1 MYSEW
6 ASLFPIISENINNA
20 QTQSVLGKFST
31 VGGRDVAA
39 VVIKQLANTLGI
51 TNNAEPSNL
60 YTDQEVQWCMDV
72 ICHGLSLPLSEHD
85 IIKDGVNIYCEWIS
99 AVLPQTKVSVP
110 KPIKDD
116 PNTYVRRIIKHLY
129 NLFVPRPG
137 EVWPFIYQEDL
148 GTDTIN
154 RQAVLCH
161 RVLRT
166 LQDTAQNSQ
175 ILTVETWETLLLF
188 LLAINE
194 ILLAP
199 PIVKDDVGDQLCE
212 RVLSVLFEV
221 WLLAC
226 SRCFPSPSLWKT
238 FQESCAAW
246 RHRMALVEQWNRVNL
261 VLTAKLLE
269 FTYGPAFPEMK
280 IAEEDAHLV
289 PAGMTNDGIAQAWI
303 RFLKILGAPTDLCS
317 PQVISCTPQFIQA
330 VLVNVDGIDPQHHP
344 CLLNLPQIFLKTMK
358 GIAGLVDAF
367 LGIAQYRSGD
377 CGHLESAN
385 QLNSPSTGGGAGILS
400 GPNGGSLI
408 SFRHSGG
415 EIKTSAFRASGGL
428 GGLGLGAALGVVGS
442 SSNSN
447 IGLTGSAIGNN
458 GGGGGGGGGGSSCS
472 TGSCSIGTGGG
483 SIGTGMN
490 TTGGGGSNNSIGFSY
505 DTGSAAT
512 QADISG
518 FGNGK
523 AKELLLADACAA
535 TNSATPPLQRRL
547 AKSFSVAP
555 SLSSAHAVMSMAQ
568 AKGFTKGSFS
578 GLTSSRSSTGNPSA
592 AAPSSSLQSTGFS
605 SMLSLCQENRYPLA
619 TNRPRCNSILHL
631 FGEWLFD
638 AAHIGGETWMQ
649 NTKKR
654 AAEAKRRPSS
664 MIMDNRKGSLSQ
676 PPSLSEVNDVA
687 PGLTIDKYESG
698 KAEALG
704 ALCRIF
710 CAKKTGEE
718 ILPVYLARFYMAL
731 HQGLK
736 TNDNR
741 ECMET
746 LASILYNSSD
756 LFRIDLEGI
765 QVLLPSFI
773 GALELILPEK
783 ELKMRSHNVLINKIE
798 LRRAAINI
806 LLSLLALPLHFQA
819 LPIRDLMGGPNDRSI
834 TFIHLKP
841 RLINVLMNA
850 LQVETDPQNTHMLL
864 GGLHLCVQDSVTF
877 EEMENGPEALHV
889 MHPTADTS
897 NLLSSA
903 CSEKSA
909 YSMNS
914 ANSSIGGLSTAT
926 LSNEPS
932 SLPAFDDF
940 TSDIIHELELSS
952 SAIYDSAHALFVR
965 ATYLVCHRLISS
977 WKTDL
982 NVSLAALEL
991 LSGLAAMR
999 VKDSDALECK
1009 RAVKWICDYICYQCS
1024 RPPPA
1029 HVKDLHSTIVAAFQ
1043 CTSAWLMNHPYLL
1056 QDKECLTIVLE
1067 VVELGISGSKSI
1079 GKPGEPVK
1087 YKGEKELKPASMRVR
1102 DAAENMLTMILE
1114 QIDYFPN
1121 ECGKQSLSSLL
1132 DEVVLAKHSNTSGE
1146 NVGELP
1152 QEQAIKKFKYFVT
1165 ENSTVLA
1172 LFEEPLGNDQDP
1184 QPTVTILIRGPFGR
1198 HAWTMQLRH
1207 LSRSKSGTKYHAPNP
1222 GRPVPMNDIMMR
1234 QEVEYKYFP
1243 DSVERIPPCIVDYSI
1258 PTLDSAEQKMGNQST
1273 KELGRL
1279 LEDQLV
1285 YEKLSW
1291 AETECSVDGLGHAQE
1306 ASPPSV
1312 CHEFQAARLFLSHFG
1327 FLTIG
1332 QNNVGGPKM
1341 DGSAPLLTTLDTSKA
1356 EFCQD
1361 LKMLDK
1367 MSPRSCDTIHVFYVR
1382 AGQTTEA
1389 EIIGNMDPENL
1400 ASIDR
1405 HFWKILYTIGSPVT
1419 VQEHAGW
1426 TGFIGSSWKIPRDAS
1441 ASRSNEPSNASRSNV
1456 APEEWQLNGEK
1467 KVLYWADISS
1477 EMAIV
1482 VPSRNNKI
1490 DVCLEETVDGANG
1503 GPSTTYERS
1512 VSEIQPRSSSVSSNQ
1527 SRQYSLD
1534 SESTRFGSMSKSA
1547 DPIPPVRR
1555 RTGASK
1561 PNTLYT
1567 APTAKILLVW
1577 LESYED
1583 HLTFPI
1589 DDLLHYTRAGYS
1601 AQHGPIASING
1612 GECFIIYLH
1621 ALSSSLLRVKLQGP
1635 VGRMNFAIPLIDGMV
1650 VSKRVIGSLI
1660 RQTACNMAKR
1670 KRLDND
1676 SYQPPHV
1683 RRRIKIQ
1690 EMMQK
1695 YKKDLTEPEMLAD
1708 LFKPTI

>member
-6 ASLFPIISENINNA
+6 ASLVPTITENITNA
-20 QTQSVLGKFST
+20 QSQSVLGKFGI

-39 VVIKQLANTLGI
+39 VVVKQLAGNLGI
-51 TNNAEPSNL
+51 TNAAEPSTL
-60 YTDQEVQWCMDV
+60 VADQEVQWCMDV
-72 ICHGLSLPLSEHD
+72 ICHGLSLPLAEHD
-85 IIKDGVNIYCEWIS
+85 IIKDCVNIYCEWLT
-99 AVLPQTKVSVP
+99 ALLPNPKISVP
-110 KPIKDD
+110 KPICDD
-116 PNTYVRRIIKHLY
+116 PNTYVRKIIKHLY

-137 EVWPFIYQEDL
+137 EGFELISFYFPHALPDWPFIYQEDL

-154 RQAVLCH
+154 RQAVFCH

-175 ILTVETWETLLLF
+175 ILTVETWESLLLF

-246 RHRMALVEQWNRVNL
+246 RHRIALVEQWNRVNL

-280 IAEEDAHLV
+280 IMDEDSNLI
-289 PAGMTNDGIAQAWI
+289 PPGMTNDGIAQSWI
-303 RFLKILGAPTDLCS
+303 RFLKILGAPTDLCC
-317 PQVISCTPQFIQA
+317 PQVISRTPQFIQA
-330 VLVNVDGIDPQHHP
+330 VLLNADGVEPHYHP
-344 CLLNLPQIFLKTMK
+344 CLLQLPQIFLKTMK

-367 LGIAQYRSGD
+367 LG
-377 CGHLESAN
+377 
-385 QLNSPSTGGGAGILS
+385 
-400 GPNGGSLI
+400 
-408 SFRHSGG
+408 
-415 EIKTSAFRASGGL
+415 
-428 GGLGLGAALGVVGS
+428 
-442 SSNSN
+442 
-447 IGLTGSAIGNN
+447 LT
-458 GGGGGGGGGGSSCS
+458 
-472 TGSCSIGTGGG
+472 
-483 SIGTGMN
+483 
-490 TTGGGGSNNSIGFSY
+490 
-505 DTGSAAT
+505 
-512 QADISG
+512 
-518 FGNGK
+518 
-523 AKELLLADACAA
+523 
-535 TNSATPPLQRRL
+535 
-547 AKSFSVAP
+547 KS
-555 SLSSAHAVMSMAQ
+555 
-568 AKGFTKGSFS
+568 SFS
-578 GLTSSRSSTGNPSA
+578 GLTSSRSSANQANSIPQSA
-592 AAPSSSLQSTGFS
+592 SLPASNFS

-619 TNRPRCNSILHL
+619 ANRPRCNSILHL

-638 AAHIGGETWMQ
+638 AAHIGGETWIQ
-649 NTKKR
+649 NMKKK

-676 PPSLSEVNDVA
+676 PPSLSEMSDVP

-698 KAEALG
+698 KAEAVG

-731 HQGLK
+731 QQGLK
-736 TNDNR
+736 LNDSK
-741 ECMET
+741 ECEET

-773 GALELILPEK
+773 AALELILPEK
-783 ELKMRSHNVLINKIE
+783 ELRMKSNVIVNKTE
-798 LRRAAINI
+798 LRRAAINV
-806 LLSLLALPLHFQA
+806 LLSILALPLHFQT
-819 LPIRDLMGGPNDRSI
+819 LPIRDITAGPADKMI
-834 TFIHLKP
+834 TFVQLKP
-841 RLINVLMNA
+841 RMINVLMNA
-850 LQVETDPQNTHMLL
+850 LQVENDPQNTHMLL
-864 GGLHLCVQDSVTF
+864 GGLHLCVQDSGTF
-877 EEMENGPEALHV
+877 EEMELGPDVLH
-889 MHPTADTS
+889 TS
-897 NLLSSA
+897 QQSNDANLLSSA
-903 CSEKSA
+903 CSEKST
-909 YSMNS
+909 YSINS
-914 ANSSIGGLSTAT
+914 ANSSIGGNSTAT

-940 TSDIIHELELSS
+940 SSDIFHDLELSS
-952 SAIYDSAHALFVR
+952 SAVYDSGHALFVR

-991 LSGLAAMR
+991 LSGLAAMHI
-999 VKDSDALECK
+999 KDSDALECK

-1029 HVKDLHSTIVAAFQ
+1029 HSKDLHSTIVAAFQ
-1043 CTSAWLMNHPYLL
+1043 CTSSWLMHHPYLL
-1056 QDKECLTIVLE
+1056 QDKECLTTVLE
-1067 VVELGISGSKSI
+1067 VVELGISGSKSV

-1087 YKGEKELKPASMRVR
+1087 HKDEKELKPASMRVR
-1102 DAAENMLTMILE
+1102 DAAENLLTLILE

-1132 DEVVLAKHSNTSGE
+1132 DEVVLAKHSNTNGE
-1146 NVGELP
+1146 ETSEIN
-1152 QEQAIKKFKYFVT
+1152 QEQAIRKFKYFVT
-1165 ENSTVLA
+1165 ENSTILA

-1222 GRPVPMNDIMMR
+1222 GRPVPMNDIMIR

-1243 DSVERIPPCIVDYSI
+1243 DSVDRIPPCVVDYSI
-1258 PTLDSAEQKMGNQST
+1258 PTLDTTEQKIGNQST
-1273 KELGRL
+1273 KHLSRL

-1291 AETECSVDGLGHAQE
+1291 AQTECSVDGLGHAQE
-1306 ASPPSV
+1306 ATAPNV
-1312 CHEFQAARLFLSHFG
+1312 CHEFQAARLFLAHFG
-1327 FLTIG
+1327 FLSIG
-1332 QNNVGGPKM
+1332 QNNAGQK
-1341 DGSAPLLTTLDTSKA
+1341 LLTALDTSKS
-1356 EFCQD
+1356 EFSHD
-1361 LKMLDK
+1361 LTMLDK
-1367 MSPRSCDTIHVFYVR
+1367 MSPRTCDTIHVFYVK
-1382 AGQTTEA
+1382 AGQSSEA
-1389 EIIGNMDPENL
+1389 DIIGNMDPENI
-1400 ASIDR
+1400 ASIDV
-1405 HFWKILYTIGSPVT
+1405 HFWNVLYTLGWPVN
-1419 VQEHAGW
+1419 VEEHAGW
-1426 TGFIGSSWKIPRDAS
+1426 TGFINSSWKIPKDNKDQRKAHTFNS
-1441 ASRSNEPSNASRSNV
+1441 SNV
-1456 APEEWQLNGEK
+1456 EDLQLNGEK
-1467 KVLYWADISS
+1467 KVLYWADVAS
-1477 EMAIV
+1477 EIAIV
-1482 VPSRNNKI
+1482 VPNRTNKSE
-1490 DVCLEETVDGANG
+1490 VYLEDSTDGN
-1503 GPSTTYERS
+1503 PMTTYERS
-1512 VSEIQPRSSSVSSNQ
+1512 VSEIQASKAASSK

-1534 SESTRFGSMSKSA
+1534 NEPARLGSMSSKSA

-1561 PNTLYT
+1561 PTTLYT

-1589 DDLLHYTRAGYS
+1589 DDLLHYTRAGYTT
-1601 AQHGPIASING
+1601 AHGPIAPLNSN
-1612 GECFIIYLH
+1612 ECHIIFLH
-1621 ALSSSLLRVKLQGP
+1621 ALNSGLLRVKLHGP
-1635 VGRMNFAIPLIDGMV
+1635 TGRMNFAIPLIDGMV

-1660 RQTACNMAKR
+1660 RQTAYNMAKR
-1670 KRLDND
+1670 RRLDND

-1683 RRRIKIQ
+1683 RRRIKVQ

-1695 YKKDLTEPEMLAD
+1695 YKKDMTEPELLAD
-1708 LFKPTI
+1708 LFKASI

>member
-6 ASLFPIISENINNA
+6 ASLVPTITENITNA
-20 QTQSVLGKFST
+20 QSQSVLGKFGI

-39 VVIKQLANTLGI
+39 VVVKQLAGNLGI
-51 TNNAEPSNL
+51 TNAAEPSTL
-60 YTDQEVQWCMDV
+60 VADQEVQWCMDV

-85 IIKDGVNIYCEWIS
+85 IIKDCVNIYCEWLTALLANPKI
-99 AVLPQTKVSVP
+99 SVP
-110 KPIKDD
+110 KPICDD

-137 EVWPFIYQEDL
+137 EDWPFVYQEDL

-154 RQAVLCH
+154 RQAVFCH

-175 ILTVETWETLLLF
+175 ILTVETWEALLLF

-238 FQESCAAW
+238 FQESCAGW
-246 RHRMALVEQWNRVNL
+246 RHRIALVEQWNRVNL

-280 IAEEDAHLV
+280 IIEEDSNLIPV
-289 PAGMTNDGIAQAWI
+289 GMTNDGIAQSWI
-303 RFLKILGAPTDLCS
+303 RFLKILGAPTDLCC
-317 PQVISCTPQFIQA
+317 PQVVSRTSQFIQA
-330 VLVNVDGIDPQHHP
+330 VLLNADGIEPHYHP
-344 CLLNLPQIFLKTMK
+344 CLLQLPQIFLKTMK

-367 LGIAQYRSGD
+367 LGIAQYRQD
-377 CGHLESAN
+377 DANILEHIN
-385 QLNSPSTGGGAGILS
+385 QLHFYSASGGGG
-400 GPNGGSLI
+400 GGGGNTTPNI
-408 SFRHSGG
+408 NFRHSGG
-415 EIKTSAFRASGGL
+415 EIKQSPSIRASGGL
-428 GGLGLGAALGVVGS
+428 GGLGLGAALGVA
-442 SSNSN
+442 
-447 IGLTGSAIGNN
+447 GSATCTHT
-458 GGGGGGGGGGSSCS
+458 SV
-472 TGSCSIGTGGG
+472 
-483 SIGTGMN
+483 
-490 TTGGGGSNNSIGFSY
+490 GGGSNNHSTSQTDGNTSSGNVGVSVISNFMSSVSH
-505 DTGSAAT
+505 DGS
-512 QADISG
+512 QFGGVGSG
-518 FGNGK
+518 DG
-523 AKELLLADACAA
+523 AP
-535 TNSATPPLQRRL
+535 NSPTPPLQRRL

-555 SLSSAHAVMSMAQ
+555 SISAHAVISMAHS
-568 AKGFTKGSFS
+568 KGLTKSSFS
-578 GLTSSRSSTGNPSA
+578 GLTSSRTLANQGNLIPQSA
-592 AAPSSSLQSTGFS
+592 SLPSSNFS

-638 AAHIGGETWMQ
+638 AAHIGGETWIQ
-649 NTKKR
+649 NMKKKSV
-654 AAEAKRRPSS
+654 EAKRRPSS

-676 PPSLSEVNDVA
+676 PPSLSEMSDVP

-698 KAEALG
+698 KAEAVG

-731 HQGLK
+731 QQGLK
-736 TNDNR
+736 LNDTK
-741 ECMET
+741 ECEET
-746 LASILYNSSD
+746 LASVLYNSSD

-773 GALELILPEK
+773 AALELILPEK
-783 ELKMRSHNVLINKIE
+783 ELRMKSSVIVNKTE
-798 LRRAAINI
+798 LRRAAINV
-806 LLSLLALPLHFQA
+806 LLSMLALPLHFQT
-819 LPIRDLMGGPNDRSI
+819 LPIRDIIAGPADKMI
-834 TFIHLKP
+834 TFIQLKP
-841 RLINVLMNA
+841 RLINILMNA
-850 LQVETDPQNTHMLL
+850 LQVENDPQNTHMLL
-864 GGLHLCVQDSVTF
+864 GGLHLCVQDSGSF
-877 EEMENGPEALHV
+877 EEMELGPDVLH
-889 MHPTADTS
+889 TS
-897 NLLSSA
+897 QHSNDANLLSS
-903 CSEKSA
+903 
-909 YSMNS
+909 
-914 ANSSIGGLSTAT
+914 
-926 LSNEPS
+926 
-932 SLPAFDDF
+932 
-940 TSDIIHELELSS
+940 
-952 SAIYDSAHALFVR
+952 DSGHALFVR

-991 LSGLAAMR
+991 LSGLAAMHI
-999 VKDSDALECK
+999 KDSDALECK

-1029 HVKDLHSTIVAAFQ
+1029 HSKDLHSTIVAAFQ
-1043 CTSAWLMNHPYLL
+1043 CTSTWLMYHPYLL
-1056 QDKECLTIVLE
+1056 QDKECLTTVLE
-1067 VVELGISGSKSI
+1067 VVELGISGSKSV

-1087 YKGEKELKPASMRVR
+1087 HKDEKELKPASMRVR
-1102 DAAENMLTMILE
+1102 DAAENLLTLILE

-1132 DEVVLAKHSNTSGE
+1132 DEVVLAKHSNTNEEDTSE
-1146 NVGELP
+1146 IN
-1152 QEQAIKKFKYFVT
+1152 QEQAIRKFKYFVT
-1165 ENSTVLA
+1165 ENSTILA

-1222 GRPVPMNDIMMR
+1222 GRPVPMNDIMIR

-1243 DSVERIPPCIVDYSI
+1243 DSVDRIQPCVVDYSI
-1258 PTLDSAEQKMGNQST
+1258 PTLDTTEQKIGNQST
-1273 KELGRL
+1273 KHLARL

-1291 AETECSVDGLGHAQE
+1291 AQTECSVDGLGHAQE
-1306 ASPPSV
+1306 ATAPNV
-1312 CHEFQAARLFLSHFG
+1312 CHEFQAARLFLAHFG
-1327 FLTIG
+1327 FLSIG
-1332 QNNVGGPKM
+1332 QNINGQK
-1341 DGSAPLLTTLDTSKA
+1341 LLTALDTSKP
-1356 EFCQD
+1356 EFCHD
-1361 LKMLDK
+1361 LKMLDT
-1367 MSPRSCDTIHVFYVR
+1367 MSPRTCDTIHVFYVK
-1382 AGQTTEA
+1382 AGQSSESD
-1389 EIIGNMDPENL
+1389 IIGNMDPENL
-1400 ASIDR
+1400 ANIDV
-1405 HFWKILYTIGSPVT
+1405 HFLNVLYTLGWSVN
-1419 VQEHAGW
+1419 VEEHAGW
-1426 TGFIGSSWKIPRDAS
+1426 TGFISSSWKIPKDYKDQRKS
-1441 ASRSNEPSNASRSNV
+1441 QSFNTSNV
-1456 APEEWQLNGEK
+1456 EDLQLNGEK
-1467 KVLYWADISS
+1467 KVLYWADVAS
-1477 EMAIV
+1477 EIAIV
-1482 VPSRNNKI
+1482 VPNRSNKSE
-1490 DVCLEETVDGANG
+1490 VYLEDTTDGN
-1503 GPSTTYERS
+1503 PTTTYERS
-1512 VSEIQPRSSSVSSNQ
+1512 VSEIQTSKAASSK
-1527 SRQYSLD
+1527 SRQFSLD
-1534 SESTRFGSMSKSA
+1534 NEPARLGSMSSRSA

-1561 PNTLYT
+1561 PTTLYT

-1601 AQHGPIASING
+1601 TVQGPVAPINSN
-1612 GECFIIYLH
+1612 ECHIIFLH
-1621 ALSSSLLRVKLQGP
+1621 ALNSGLLRVKLHGP
-1635 VGRMNFAIPLIDGMV
+1635 IGRMNFAIPLIDGMV

-1660 RQTACNMAKR
+1660 RQTAYNMAKR
-1670 KRLDND
+1670 RRLDND

-1683 RRRIKIQ
+1683 RRRIKVQ

-1695 YKKDLTEPEMLAD
+1695 YKKDMTEPELLAD
-1708 LFKPTI
+1708 LFKPSI

>member
-6 ASLFPIISENINNA
+6 ASLVPIISENINNA
-20 QTQSVLGKFST
+20 QTQSVLGKFSI

-39 VVIKQLANTLGI
+39 VVIKQLASSLGI

-60 YTDQEVQWCMDV
+60 HTDQEVQWCMDV

-99 AVLPQTKVSVP
+99 AVLPQAKISVP
-110 KPIKDD
+110 QPIIDD
-116 PNTYVRRIIKHLY
+116 PNTYVRKIIKHLY

-137 EVWPFIYQEDL
+137 EVWPFIYQEEL

-175 ILTVETWETLLLF
+175 MLTVETWEALLLF
-188 LLAINE
+188 MLAINE

-221 WLLAC
+221 WLLSC

-246 RHRMALVEQWNRVNL
+246 RHRIALVEQWNRVNL

-289 PAGMTNDGIAQAWI
+289 PSGMTNDGIAQTWI
-303 RFLKILGAPTDLCS
+303 RFLKILGAPTDLCC
-317 PQVISCTPQFIQA
+317 PQVISRTPQFIQA
-330 VLVNVDGIDPQHHP
+330 VLVNAEGIEPQHHP

-367 LGIAQYRSGD
+367 LGIAQFRMNEGGTYNI
-377 CGHLESAN
+377 N
-385 QLNSPSTGGGAGILS
+385 QLYFPGTGGGSHINTAS
-400 GPNGGSLI
+400 GSVIN
-408 SFRHSGG
+408 FRHSGG
-415 EIKTSAFRASGGL
+415 DIKSSALRASGGL
-428 GGLGLGAALGVVGS
+428 GGLGLGAALGVVG
-442 SSNSN
+442 
-447 IGLTGSAIGNN
+447 TGSITGAGSLGSTIGNSFN
-458 GGGGGGGGGGSSCS
+458 GS
-472 TGSCSIGTGGG
+472 TGGG
-483 SIGTGMN
+483 N
-490 TTGGGGSNNSIGFSY
+490 VGGAINHLNNLGSNSAVTSSPSLGNSNGGNANLGFGFSY
-505 DTGSAAT
+505 DVNGTIAAN
-512 QADISG
+512 Q
-518 FGNGK
+518 GNGYGTSK
-523 AKELLLADACAA
+523 LSLFIADPNGS
-535 TNSATPPLQRRL
+535 TNSPTPPLQRRL

-555 SLSSAHAVMSMAQ
+555 SLPSAHAVISMAQ
-568 AKGFTKGSFS
+568 AKGFTKASFS
-578 GLTSSRSSTGNPSA
+578 GLTSSRSVSNQTNNTLQSA
-592 AAPSSSLQSTGFS
+592 SLPSTGFS
-605 SMLSLCQENRYPLA
+605 SMLSLCQENKFPLA
-619 TNRPRCNSILHL
+619 ANRPRCNSILHL

-638 AAHIGGETWMQ
+638 AAHIGGETWIQ

-783 ELKMRSHNVLINKIE
+783 DLKMRTQNVFINKTE

-806 LLSLLALPLHFQA
+806 LLSILALPLHFQS

-841 RLINVLMNA
+841 RLINILMNA
-850 LQVETDPQNTHMLL
+850 LQVETDSHNAHMLL

-877 EEMENGPEALHV
+877 EDMENGSAETLNSLHATV
-889 MHPTADTS
+889 EVS

-914 ANSSIGGLSTAT
+914 ANSSIGGHSTAT

-940 TSDIIHELELSS
+940 SSDIIHELELSS

-991 LSGLAAMR
+991 LSGLAGMH
-999 VKDSDALECK
+999 VKDSDTLECK

-1029 HVKDLHSTIVAAFQ
+1029 HVKDLHSMIVAAFQ

-1056 QDKECLTIVLE
+1056 QDKECLTTVLE
-1067 VVELGISGSKSI
+1067 VVELGISGSKSA
-1079 GKPGEPVK
+1079 GKPGEPLK
-1087 YKGEKELKPASMRVR
+1087 FKDEKELKPASMRVR

-1146 NVGELP
+1146 YVGELS

-1234 QEVEYKYFP
+1234 QEVEYKCFP

-1258 PTLDSAEQKMGNQST
+1258 PTLDSAEQKIGNRST
-1273 KELGRL
+1273 KQLGRL
-1279 LEDQLV
+1279 VEQQV
-1285 YEKLSW
+1285 GYEKLSW

-1312 CHEFQAARLFLSHFG
+1312 CHEFHAARLFLSHFG

-1332 QNNVGGPKM
+1332 QNNTGGQKL
-1341 DGSAPLLTTLDTSKA
+1341 DGTTPLLTTLDTSKPD
-1356 EFCQD
+1356 FCLD
-1361 LKMLDK
+1361 LKLLDK
-1367 MSPRSCDTIHVFYVR
+1367 MSPRTCDTIHVFYVK
-1382 AGQTTEA
+1382 ASQTTET

-1400 ASIDR
+1400 SSIDP
-1405 HFWKILYTIGSPVT
+1405 HFWKMLYTIGWPVII
-1419 VQEHAGW
+1419 QEHAGW
-1426 TGFIGSSWKIPRDAS
+1426 TGFIGSSWKIPRDSNSCPQQSYAKNDAS
-1441 ASRSNEPSNASRSNV
+1441 
-1456 APEEWQLNGEK
+1456 EEWQLNGEN
-1467 KVLYWADISS
+1467 KVLYWADVSS
-1477 EMAIV
+1477 EIAIV
-1482 VPSRNNKI
+1482 VPNRSNKVDVFIEDTNEANN
-1490 DVCLEETVDGANG
+1490 C
-1503 GPSTTYERS
+1503 PSTTYERS

-1534 SESTRFGSMSKSA
+1534 SETSRFGSMSKSA

-1561 PNTLYT
+1561 PSSLYT

-1577 LESYED
+1577 LESFED

-1601 AQHGPIASING
+1601 TQHGPISAISSN
-1612 GECFIIYLH
+1612 ECFIIYLH

-1635 VGRMNFAIPLIDGMV
+1635 AGRMNFAIPLIDGMV

-1690 EMMQK
+1690 EIMQK

-1708 LFKPTI
+1708 LFRPSM

>member
-6 ASLFPIISENINNA
+6 ASLVPTITENITNA
-20 QTQSVLGKFST
+20 QSQSVLGKFGIA
-31 VGGRDVAA
+31 GGRDVAA
-39 VVIKQLANTLGI
+39 VVVKQLAGNLGI
-51 TNNAEPSNL
+51 TNAAEPSTL
-60 YTDQEVQWCMDV
+60 VADQEVQWCMDV
-72 ICHGLSLPLSEHD
+72 ICHGLSLPLAEHD
-85 IIKDGVNIYCEWIS
+85 IIKDCVNIYCEWLT
-99 AVLPQTKVSVP
+99 ALLPNPKISVP
-110 KPIKDD
+110 KPICDD

-137 EVWPFIYQEDL
+137 EGSELISFYFPHALPDWPFIYQEDL

-154 RQAVLCH
+154 RQAVFCH

-175 ILTVETWETLLLF
+175 ILTVETWEALLLF

-246 RHRMALVEQWNRVNL
+246 RHRIALVEQWNRVNL

-280 IAEEDAHLV
+280 IMDEDSNLI
-289 PAGMTNDGIAQAWI
+289 PPGMTNDGIAQSWI
-303 RFLKILGAPTDLCS
+303 RFLKILGAPTDLCC
-317 PQVISCTPQFIQA
+317 PQVISRTPQFIQA
-330 VLVNVDGIDPQHHP
+330 VLLNADGVEPHYHP
-344 CLLNLPQIFLKTMK
+344 CLLQLPQIFLKTMK

-367 LGIAQYRSGD
+367 LG
-377 CGHLESAN
+377 
-385 QLNSPSTGGGAGILS
+385 
-400 GPNGGSLI
+400 
-408 SFRHSGG
+408 
-415 EIKTSAFRASGGL
+415 
-428 GGLGLGAALGVVGS
+428 
-442 SSNSN
+442 
-447 IGLTGSAIGNN
+447 LT
-458 GGGGGGGGGGSSCS
+458 
-472 TGSCSIGTGGG
+472 
-483 SIGTGMN
+483 
-490 TTGGGGSNNSIGFSY
+490 
-505 DTGSAAT
+505 
-512 QADISG
+512 
-518 FGNGK
+518 
-523 AKELLLADACAA
+523 
-535 TNSATPPLQRRL
+535 
-547 AKSFSVAP
+547 KS
-555 SLSSAHAVMSMAQ
+555 
-568 AKGFTKGSFS
+568 SFS
-578 GLTSSRSSTGNPSA
+578 GLTSSRSSANQASSIPQSTSL
-592 AAPSSSLQSTGFS
+592 PSSNFS

-619 TNRPRCNSILHL
+619 ANRPRCNSILHL

-638 AAHIGGETWMQ
+638 AAHIGGETWIQ
-649 NTKKR
+649 NMKKK

-676 PPSLSEVNDVA
+676 PPSLSEMSDVP

-698 KAEALG
+698 KAEAVG

-731 HQGLK
+731 QQGLK
-736 TNDNR
+736 LNDSK
-741 ECMET
+741 ECEET

-773 GALELILPEK
+773 AALELILPEK
-783 ELKMRSHNVLINKIE
+783 ELRMKSNVIVNKTE
-798 LRRAAINI
+798 LRRAAINV
-806 LLSLLALPLHFQA
+806 LLSILALPLHFQT
-819 LPIRDLMGGPNDRSI
+819 LPIRDITAGPADKMI
-834 TFIHLKP
+834 TFVQLKP
-841 RLINVLMNA
+841 RMINVLMNA
-850 LQVETDPQNTHMLL
+850 LQVENDPQNTHMLL
-864 GGLHLCVQDSVTF
+864 GGLHLCVQDSGTF
-877 EEMENGPEALHV
+877 EEMELGPDVLH
-889 MHPTADTS
+889 ASQQSNDA

-903 CSEKSA
+903 CSEKST
-909 YSMNS
+909 YSINS
-914 ANSSIGGLSTAT
+914 ANSSIGGNSTAT

-940 TSDIIHELELSS
+940 SSDIFHDLELSS
-952 SAIYDSAHALFVR
+952 SAVYDSGHALFVR

-991 LSGLAAMR
+991 LSGLAAMHI
-999 VKDSDALECK
+999 KDSDALECK

-1029 HVKDLHSTIVAAFQ
+1029 HSKDLHSTIVAAFQ
-1043 CTSAWLMNHPYLL
+1043 CTSSWLMHHPYLL
-1056 QDKECLTIVLE
+1056 QDKECLTTVLE
-1067 VVELGISGSKSI
+1067 VVELGISGSKSV

-1087 YKGEKELKPASMRVR
+1087 HKDEKELKPASMRVR
-1102 DAAENMLTMILE
+1102 DAAENLLTLILE

-1132 DEVVLAKHSNTSGE
+1132 DEVVLAKHSNTNGE
-1146 NVGELP
+1146 ETSEIN
-1152 QEQAIKKFKYFVT
+1152 QEQAIRKFKYFVT
-1165 ENSTVLA
+1165 ENSTILA

-1222 GRPVPMNDIMMR
+1222 GRPVPMNDIMIR

-1243 DSVERIPPCIVDYSI
+1243 DSVDRIPPCVVDYSI
-1258 PTLDSAEQKMGNQST
+1258 PTLDTTEQKIGNQST
-1273 KELGRL
+1273 KHLARL

-1291 AETECSVDGLGHAQE
+1291 AQTECSVDGLGHAQE
-1306 ASPPSV
+1306 ATAPNV
-1312 CHEFQAARLFLSHFG
+1312 CHEFQAARLFLAHFG
-1327 FLTIG
+1327 FLSIG
-1332 QNNVGGPKM
+1332 QNNAGQKM
-1341 DGSAPLLTTLDTSKA
+1341 LTALDTTKT
-1356 EFCQD
+1356 EFSHD
-1361 LKMLDK
+1361 LQMLDK
-1367 MSPRSCDTIHVFYVR
+1367 MSPRTCDTIHVFYVK
-1382 AGQTTEA
+1382 AGQSSEA
-1389 EIIGNMDPENL
+1389 DIIGNMDQENL
-1400 ASIDR
+1400 SSIDV
-1405 HFWKILYTIGSPVT
+1405 HFWNVLYTLGWPVN
-1419 VQEHAGW
+1419 VEEHAGW
-1426 TGFIGSSWKIPRDAS
+1426 TGFINSSWKIPKENKHQRKS
-1441 ASRSNEPSNASRSNV
+1441 QTFNSSNIEDL
-1456 APEEWQLNGEK
+1456 QLNGEK
-1467 KVLYWADISS
+1467 KVLYWADVAS
-1477 EMAIV
+1477 EIAIV
-1482 VPSRNNKI
+1482 VPNRANKSE
-1490 DVCLEETVDGANG
+1490 VYLEDTTDGN
-1503 GPSTTYERS
+1503 PMTTYERS
-1512 VSEIQPRSSSVSSNQ
+1512 VSEIQASKAASSK

-1534 SESTRFGSMSKSA
+1534 NEPPRLGSMSSKSA

-1561 PNTLYT
+1561 PTTLYT

-1589 DDLLHYTRAGYS
+1589 DDLLHYTRAGYTT
-1601 AQHGPIASING
+1601 AHGPIAPLNSN
-1612 GECFIIYLH
+1612 ECHIIFLH
-1621 ALSSSLLRVKLQGP
+1621 ALNSGLLRVKLHGP
-1635 VGRMNFAIPLIDGMV
+1635 AGRMNFAIPLIDGMV

-1660 RQTACNMAKR
+1660 RQTAYNMAKR
-1670 KRLDND
+1670 RRLDND

-1683 RRRIKIQ
+1683 RRRIKVQ

-1695 YKKDLTEPEMLAD
+1695 YKKDMTEPELLAD
-1708 LFKPTI
+1708 LFKPSI

>member
-6 ASLFPIISENINNA
+6 ASLVPIISENINNA
-20 QTQSVLGKFST
+20 QTQSVLGKFSI

-39 VVIKQLANTLGI
+39 VVIKQLASTLGI
-51 TNNAEPSNL
+51 TTNAEPSNL
-60 YTDQEVQWCMDV
+60 HSDQEVQWCMDV

-99 AVLPQTKVSVP
+99 AVLPQSKISVP
-110 KPIKDD
+110 KPILDD
-116 PNTYVRRIIKHLY
+116 PNTYVRKIIKHLY

-137 EVWPFIYQEDL
+137 E

-175 ILTVETWETLLLF
+175 ILAVETWEALLLF

-246 RHRMALVEQWNRVNL
+246 RHRIALVEQWNRVNM
-261 VLTAKLLE
+261 VLTARLLE
-269 FTYGPAFPEMK
+269 FSYGPAFPEMK
-280 IAEEDAHLV
+280 IADEDAHLV
-289 PAGMTNDGIAQAWI
+289 PGGMTNDGIAQAWI
-303 RFLKILGAPTDLCS
+303 RFLKILGPPTDLCC
-317 PQVISCTPQFIQA
+317 PQVISRTPQFIQA
-330 VLVNVDGIDPQHHP
+330 VLVNADGIEPQHHP

-367 LGIAQYRSGD
+367 LGITQYRMREGM
-377 CGHLESAN
+377 LIENIN
-385 QLNSPSTGGGAGILS
+385 QLYFPTA
-400 GPNGGSLI
+400 NGCVI
-408 SFRHSGG
+408 NFRHSGG
-415 EIKTSAFRASGGL
+415 EIKPNYVRASGGL

-442 SSNSN
+442 
-447 IGLTGSAIGNN
+447 
-458 GGGGGGGGGGSSCS
+458 GGGGPTSLAGNALGSSGSGIGSSGSGLIGAGGGGGGSSS
-472 TGSCSIGTGGG
+472 SNGSVLVGSMSSLSGGNG
-483 SIGTGMN
+483 N
-490 TTGGGGSNNSIGFSY
+490 AFAYSY
-505 DTGSAAT
+505 DGSSST
-512 QADISG
+512 QVD
-518 FGNGK
+518 GNGK
-523 AKELLLADACAA
+523 ALAHLIGDGSSV
-535 TNSATPPLQRRL
+535 NSPTPPLQRRL

-555 SLSSAHAVMSMAQ
+555 SLSAHAVISMAQ
-568 AKGFTKGSFS
+568 AKGLTKNSFS
-578 GLTSSRSSTGNPSA
+578 GLTNSRSVANSSNTLTA
-592 AAPSSSLQSTGFS
+592 QSSSLTSTGFS
-605 SMLSLCQENRYPLA
+605 SMLSLCQENKYALA
-619 TNRPRCNSILHL
+619 ANRPRCNSILHL

-638 AAHIGGETWMQ
+638 AAHIGGETWTQ

-736 TNDNR
+736 ANDSR
-741 ECMET
+741 ECVET

-773 GALELILPEK
+773 AALELILPEK
-783 ELKMRSHNVLINKIE
+783 DLKMQSQNVIINKTE

-806 LLSLLALPLHFQA
+806 LLSILALPLHFQA
-819 LPIRDLMGGPNDRSI
+819 LPIRDIMGGPNDRSI
-834 TFIHLKP
+834 SFIVLKP
-841 RLINVLMNA
+841 RLINILMNA
-850 LQVETDPQNTHMLL
+850 LQVETDPHNTHMLL

-877 EEMENGPEALHV
+877 EACEANPATMNA
-889 MHPTADTS
+889 MHATTEAP

-914 ANSSIGGLSTAT
+914 ANSSIGGHSTAT

-940 TSDIIHELELSS
+940 ASDIIHELELSS
-952 SAIYDSAHALFVR
+952 AAIYDSAHALFVR

-991 LSGLAAMR
+991 LSGLAAMH
-999 VKDSDALECK
+999 VKDSDVLECK

-1067 VVELGISGSKSI
+1067 VVELGISGTKSV
-1079 GKPGEPVK
+1079 GKPGEPVR
-1087 YKGEKELKPASMRVR
+1087 YKDDKELKPASMRVR

-1132 DEVVLAKHSNTSGE
+1132 DEAVLAKHSNTSGDTVG
-1146 NVGELP
+1146 VGELP
-1152 QEQAIKKFKYFVT
+1152 PELAVKKFKYFVT

-1184 QPTVTILIRGPFGR
+1184 QPTVTVLIRGPFGR

-1222 GRPVPMNDIMMR
+1222 GRPVPMNDIMIR
-1234 QEVEYKYFP
+1234 QEVEYKHFP
-1243 DSVERIPPCIVDYSI
+1243 DSVERIAPCIADHSI
-1258 PTLDSAEQKMGNQST
+1258 PTLDSAEQKISNQST
-1273 KELGRL
+1273 KQLARL

-1306 ASPPSV
+1306 ASPPNV

-1327 FLTIG
+1327 FLNIG
-1332 QNNVGGPKM
+1332 QNNGGGQKV
-1341 DGSAPLLTTLDTSKA
+1341 DGSSPLLTTLDSSKP
-1356 EFCQD
+1356 EFHQD

-1367 MSPRSCDTIHVFYVR
+1367 MSPRSCDTIHVFYVK
-1382 AGQTTEA
+1382 ASQTTES
-1389 EIIGNMDPENL
+1389 EIIANMDPENV
-1400 ASIDR
+1400 ASIDG
-1405 HFWKILYTIGSPVT
+1405 HFWQMLYTIGWPVT

-1426 TGFIGSSWKIPRDAS
+1426 TGFIGSSWKIPRDTKQQ
-1441 ASRSNEPSNASRSNV
+1441 EPLARDGV
-1456 APEEWQLNGEK
+1456 WDEWQLNGER
-1467 KVLYWADISS
+1467 KVLYWADVSS

-1482 VPSRNNKI
+1482 VPNRNNKC
-1490 DVCLEETVDGANG
+1490 DTQMTVPADDSTDGNCC
-1503 GPSTTYERS
+1503 PSVTTATTYERS
-1512 VSEIQPRSSSVSSNQ
+1512 VSEIQPRSASISTSSNQ
-1527 SRQYSLD
+1527 QPRQYSLD
-1534 SESTRFGSMSKSA
+1534 NEAARFGSMSKSA

-1561 PNTLYT
+1561 PGSPYT
-1567 APTAKILLVW
+1567 APSAKILLVW
-1577 LESYED
+1577 LESFED

-1589 DDLLHYTRAGYS
+1589 DDLLHYTRTGGSAVGQQHPASAG
-1601 AQHGPIASING
+1601 AGMNA
-1612 GECFIIYLH
+1612 GECFVIYLH
-1621 ALSSSLLRVKLQGP
+1621 ALASGLLRVKLQGP

-1660 RQTACNMAKR
+1660 RQTASNMAKR

-1690 EMMQK
+1690 EIMQK
-1695 YKKDLTEPEMLAD
+1695 YKRDLTEPEMLAD
-1708 LFKPTI
+1708 LFKQSL

>member
-6 ASLFPIISENINNA
+6 ASLYPIIAENITNA
-20 QTQSVLGKFST
+20 QTQSVLGKFSI

-39 VVIKQLANTLGI
+39 VVIKQLASTLGI

-60 YTDQEVQWCMDV
+60 HTDQEVQWCMDV

-99 AVLPQTKVSVP
+99 AVLPQTKISVP
-110 KPIKDD
+110 RPIIDD
-116 PNTYVRRIIKHLY
+116 PNTYVRKIIKHLY

-137 EVWPFIYQEDL
+137 E

-175 ILTVETWETLLLF
+175 ILTVETWEALLLF

-246 RHRMALVEQWNRVNL
+246 RHRIALVEQWNRVNL
-261 VLTAKLLE
+261 GLTAKLLE

-289 PAGMTNDGIAQAWI
+289 PDGMTNDGIAQAWI
-303 RFLKILGAPTDLCS
+303 RFLKILGAPTDLCC
-317 PQVISCTPQFIQA
+317 PQVISRTPQFVQA
-330 VLVNVDGIDPQHHP
+330 VLLNADGIEPQHHP
-344 CLLNLPQIFLKTMK
+344 CLLNLPQIFLKTLK

-367 LGIAQYRSGD
+367 L
-377 CGHLESAN
+377 
-385 QLNSPSTGGGAGILS
+385 
-400 GPNGGSLI
+400 
-408 SFRHSGG
+408 
-415 EIKTSAFRASGGL
+415 
-428 GGLGLGAALGVVGS
+428 
-442 SSNSN
+442 
-447 IGLTGSAIGNN
+447 
-458 GGGGGGGGGGSSCS
+458 
-472 TGSCSIGTGGG
+472 
-483 SIGTGMN
+483 
-490 TTGGGGSNNSIGFSY
+490 
-505 DTGSAAT
+505 
-512 QADISG
+512 
-518 FGNGK
+518 
-523 AKELLLADACAA
+523 
-535 TNSATPPLQRRL
+535 
-547 AKSFSVAP
+547 
-555 SLSSAHAVMSMAQ
+555 
-568 AKGFTKGSFS
+568 GFTKGSFS
-578 GLTSSRSSTGNPSA
+578 GLTSSRSSSNHPNNAPPST
-592 AAPSSSLQSTGFS
+592 SLPSTGFS

-619 TNRPRCNSILHL
+619 ANRPRCNSILHL

-638 AAHIGGETWMQ
+638 AAHIGGDTWMQ

-773 GALELILPEK
+773 GALEHILPEK
-783 ELKMRSHNVLINKIE
+783 ELKMRSQNVILNKTE

-806 LLSLLALPLHFQA
+806 LLSILILPLHFQT
-819 LPIRDLMGGPNDRSI
+819 LPIRDIMGGPNDRSI

-841 RLINVLMNA
+841 RLINILMNA

-864 GGLHLCVQDSVTF
+864 GGLHLCVQDAVTF
-877 EEMENGPEALHV
+877 EETEKGPAEVLHSL
-889 MHPTADTS
+889 HPTAETS

-914 ANSSIGGLSTAT
+914 ANSSIGGHSTAT

-940 TSDIIHELELSS
+940 SSDIIHELELSS

-991 LSGLAAMR
+991 LTGLAGMH
-999 VKDSDALECK
+999 VKDSDVLECK

-1029 HVKDLHSTIVAAFQ
+1029 HIKDLHSTIVAAFQ

-1067 VVELGISGSKSI
+1067 VVELGISGSKSV

-1087 YKGEKELKPASMRVR
+1087 YKDDKELKPASMRVR

-1146 NVGELP
+1146 HVGELP

-1243 DSVERIPPCIVDYSI
+1243 DSVDRIPPCIVDYSI
-1258 PTLDSAEQKMGNQST
+1258 PTLDSAEQKIGNQST
-1273 KELGRL
+1273 KQLARL
-1279 LEDQLV
+1279 VEQQV
-1285 YEKLSW
+1285 GYEKLSW

-1332 QNNVGGPKM
+1332 QNNGAGQKL
-1341 DGSAPLLTTLDTSKA
+1341 DGSAPLLTTLDSSKP

-1367 MSPRSCDTIHVFYVR
+1367 MSPRSCDTIYVFYVK
-1382 AGQTTEA
+1382 AGQSTEA
-1389 EIIGNMDPENL
+1389 EIIGNMDPDNL
-1400 ASIDR
+1400 SSIDA
-1405 HFWKILYTIGSPVT
+1405 HFWRMLYTIGWPVT

-1426 TGFIGSSWKIPRDAS
+1426 TGFIGNSWKIPREHKSCPQQNDEQKND
-1441 ASRSNEPSNASRSNV
+1441 RS
-1456 APEEWQLNGEK
+1456 PEEWQLNGEK
-1467 KVLYWADISS
+1467 TVLYWADVSS

-1482 VPSRNNKI
+1482 VPNRNNKVDI
-1490 DVCLEETVDGANG
+1490 TVDDVTDCNSS
-1503 GPSTTYERS
+1503 PSTTYERS
-1512 VSEIQPRSSSVSSNQ
+1512 VSEIQPRSSSISSNQ
-1527 SRQYSLD
+1527 PRQFSLD
-1534 SESTRFGSMSKSA
+1534 SESARLGSISKSA
-1547 DPIPPVRR
+1547 DPIPPMRR
-1555 RTGASK
+1555 RTGVSK
-1561 PNTLYT
+1561 PSTLYT
-1567 APTAKILLVW
+1567 APTAKVLLVW
-1577 LESYED
+1577 LESFED

-1589 DDLLHYTRAGYS
+1589 DSLLHYTRVGYS
-1601 AQHGPIASING
+1601 AQHGSATSTTSS
-1612 GECFIIYLH
+1612 ECFIIYLH

-1660 RQTACNMAKR
+1660 RQTAYNMAKR

-1690 EMMQK
+1690 EIMHK
-1695 YKKDLTEPEMLAD
+1695 YKKDLTEAEMLAD
-1708 LFKPTI
+1708 LFKPSI

>member
-1 MYSEW
+1 MD
-6 ASLFPIISENINNA
+6 
-20 QTQSVLGKFST
+20 QC
-31 VGGRDVAA
+31 RAA
-39 VVIKQLANTLGI
+39 P
-51 TNNAEPSNL
+51 E
-60 YTDQEVQWCMDV
+60 E
-72 ICHGLSLPLSEHD
+72 
-85 IIKDGVNIYCEWIS
+85 
-99 AVLPQTKVSVP
+99 
-110 KPIKDD
+110 
-116 PNTYVRRIIKHLY
+116 
-129 NLFVPRPG
+129 
-137 EVWPFIYQEDL
+137 

-166 LQDTAQNSQ
+166 LQDTAQKSQ
-175 ILTVETWETLLLF
+175 ILTVETWESLLLF

-238 FQESCAAW
+238 FQESCSAW
-246 RHRMALVEQWNRVNL
+246 RHRIALVEQWNRVNL

-280 IAEEDAHLV
+280 IADEDAQLV
-289 PAGMTNDGIAQAWI
+289 PEGMTNDGIAQAWI

-330 VLVNVDGIDPQHHP
+330 V
-344 CLLNLPQIFLKTMK
+344 
-358 GIAGLVDAF
+358 
-367 LGIAQYRSGD
+367 
-377 CGHLESAN
+377 
-385 QLNSPSTGGGAGILS
+385 
-400 GPNGGSLI
+400 
-408 SFRHSGG
+408 HSGG
-415 EIKTSAFRASGGL
+415 EIKSNVFRASGGL

-442 SSNSN
+442 GSSST
-447 IGLTGSAIGNN
+447 IGQAGSAVGNN
-458 GGGGGGGGGGSSCS
+458 GGGGGVGGGAATNVGAGS
-472 TGSCSIGTGGG
+472 G
-483 SIGTGMN
+483 SIGT
-490 TTGGGGSNNSIGFSY
+490 S
-505 DTGSAAT
+505 TGST
-512 QADISG
+512 SG
-518 FGNGK
+518 ANVGVSNSSFGFAYDVGI
-523 AKELLLADACAA
+523 
-535 TNSATPPLQRRL
+535 P
-547 AKSFSVAP
+547 
-555 SLSSAHAVMSMAQ
+555 
-568 AKGFTKGSFS
+568 
-578 GLTSSRSSTGNPSA
+578 A
-592 AAPSSSLQSTGFS
+592 AA
-605 SMLSLCQENRYPLA
+605 QE
-619 TNRPRCNSILHL
+619 
-631 FGEWLFD
+631 
-638 AAHIGGETWMQ
+638 
-649 NTKKR
+649 R

-736 TNDNR
+736 TNENR

-783 ELKMRSHNVLINKIE
+783 ELKMRSHNVVINKIE
-798 LRRAAINI
+798 LRRAAINV

-841 RLINVLMNA
+841 RLINILMNA

-877 EEMENGPEALHV
+877 EEVENCPET
-889 MHPTADTS
+889 MHAMHLTAESS
-897 NLLSSA
+897 NLLS
-903 CSEKSA
+903 
-909 YSMNS
+909 
-914 ANSSIGGLSTAT
+914 
-926 LSNEPS
+926 
-932 SLPAFDDF
+932 
-940 TSDIIHELELSS
+940 
-952 SAIYDSAHALFVR
+952 
-965 ATYLVCHRLISS
+965 
-977 WKTDL
+977 
-982 NVSLAALEL
+982 
-991 LSGLAAMR
+991 
-999 VKDSDALECK
+999 SDALECK

-1067 VVELGISGSKSI
+1067 VVELGISGSKSV

-1146 NVGELP
+1146 HVGELP

-1243 DSVERIPPCIVDYSI
+1243 DSVDRIPPCIVDYSI
-1258 PTLDSAEQKMGNQST
+1258 PTLDSAEQKIGNQST
-1273 KELGRL
+1273 KELARL

-1332 QNNVGGPKM
+1332 QNNVGGQKV
-1341 DGSAPLLTTLDTSKA
+1341 DGSAPLLTTLDTSKV

-1367 MSPRSCDTIHVFYVR
+1367 MSPRSCDTIHVFYVK
-1382 AGQTTEA
+1382 AGQSNEA

-1405 HFWKILYTIGSPVT
+1405 HFWKMLYTIGCPVT

-1426 TGFIGSSWKIPRDAS
+1426 TGFIGSSWKIPRDTAS
-1441 ASRSNEPSNASRSNV
+1441 HNNEPLSKGNG

-1467 KVLYWADISS
+1467 RVLYWADISS

-1482 VPSRNNKI
+1482 VPNRNNKA
-1490 DVCLEETVDGANG
+1490 DVCLEDAVDGGNCC
-1503 GPSTTYERS
+1503 PSTTYERS

-1527 SRQYSLD
+1527 SSRQYSLD
-1534 SESTRFGSMSKSA
+1534 SESARFGSMSKSA

-1577 LESYED
+1577 LESFED

-1601 AQHGPIASING
+1601 AQHGPIASINAS
-1612 GECFIIYLH
+1612 ECFIIYLH

-1676 SYQPPHV
+1676 AYQPPHV

-1708 LFKPTI
+1708 LFKSSI

>member
-6 ASLFPIISENINNA
+6 ASLYPVIAENINNA

-39 VVIKQLANTLGI
+39 VVIKQLASTLGI

-60 YTDQEVQWCMDV
+60 HTDQEVQWCMDV

-99 AVLPQTKVSVP
+99 AVLPQTKLSVP
-110 KPIKDD
+110 RPIIDD
-116 PNTYVRRIIKHLY
+116 PNTYVRKIIKHLY

-137 EVWPFIYQEDL
+137 EVWPFIYEEEL

-175 ILTVETWETLLLF
+175 ILTVETWEALLLF

-246 RHRMALVEQWNRVNL
+246 RHRIALVEQWNRVNL

-280 IAEEDAHLV
+280 IADEDVHLV
-289 PAGMTNDGIAQAWI
+289 PDGMTNDGIAQAWI
-303 RFLKILGAPTDLCS
+303 RFLKILGAPTDLCC
-317 PQVISCTPQFIQA
+317 PQVISRTPQFIQA
-330 VLVNVDGIDPQHHP
+330 VLLNADGIEPQHHP
-344 CLLNLPQIFLKTMK
+344 CLLSLPQIFLKTMK

-367 LGIAQYRSGD
+367 LG
-377 CGHLESAN
+377 
-385 QLNSPSTGGGAGILS
+385 
-400 GPNGGSLI
+400 
-408 SFRHSGG
+408 
-415 EIKTSAFRASGGL
+415 
-428 GGLGLGAALGVVGS
+428 
-442 SSNSN
+442 
-447 IGLTGSAIGNN
+447 
-458 GGGGGGGGGGSSCS
+458 
-472 TGSCSIGTGGG
+472 
-483 SIGTGMN
+483 
-490 TTGGGGSNNSIGFSY
+490 
-505 DTGSAAT
+505 
-512 QADISG
+512 
-518 FGNGK
+518 
-523 AKELLLADACAA
+523 
-535 TNSATPPLQRRL
+535 
-547 AKSFSVAP
+547 
-555 SLSSAHAVMSMAQ
+555 
-568 AKGFTKGSFS
+568 FTKGSFS
-578 GLTSSRSSTGNPSA
+578 GLTSSRST
-592 AAPSSSLQSTGFS
+592 SSSHPNNVPQSASLPSTGFS

-619 TNRPRCNSILHL
+619 ANRPRCNSILHL

-638 AAHIGGETWMQ
+638 AAHIGGDTWMQ

-676 PPSLSEVNDVA
+676 PPSLSEVNDVS

-736 TNDNR
+736 TNDSR

-773 GALELILPEK
+773 SALELILPEK
-783 ELKMRSHNVLINKIE
+783 DLRMRSQNVLINKTE

-806 LLSLLALPLHFQA
+806 LLSMLALPLHFQT
-819 LPIRDLMGGPNDRSI
+819 LPIRDIMGGPNDRSI
-834 TFIHLKP
+834 TFLHLKP
-841 RLINVLMNA
+841 RLINILMNA

-877 EEMENGPEALHV
+877 EETENGSAEALHSL
-889 MHPTADTS
+889 HPTAETS

-914 ANSSIGGLSTAT
+914 ANSSIGGHSTAT

-940 TSDIIHELELSS
+940 SSDIIHELELSS

-991 LSGLAAMR
+991 LTGLAGMR
-999 VKDSDALECK
+999 VKDSDVLECK

-1029 HVKDLHSTIVAAFQ
+1029 HIKDLHSTIVAAFQ

-1067 VVELGISGSKSI
+1067 VVELGISGSKSV

-1087 YKGEKELKPASMRVR
+1087 YKDEKELKPASMRVR

-1146 NVGELP
+1146 YVGELP

-1234 QEVEYKYFP
+1234 QEMEYKYFP
-1243 DSVERIPPCIVDYSI
+1243 DSVDRIPPCVVDYSI
-1258 PTLDSAEQKMGNQST
+1258 PTLDSAEQKIGNQST
-1273 KELGRL
+1273 KQLARL
-1279 LEDQLV
+1279 VEQQV
-1285 YEKLSW
+1285 GYEKLSW

-1332 QNNVGGPKM
+1332 QNNASGQKL
-1341 DGSAPLLTTLDTSKA
+1341 DGSAPLLTTLDTSKP

-1361 LKMLDK
+1361 LRMLDK
-1367 MSPRSCDTIHVFYVR
+1367 MSPRSCDTIHVFYVK
-1382 AGQTTEA
+1382 AGQSTEA

-1400 ASIDR
+1400 SSIEP
-1405 HFWKILYTIGSPVT
+1405 HFWRMLYTIGWPVA

-1426 TGFIGSSWKIPRDAS
+1426 TGFIGSSWKIPRDNKPCAQQGEQKTGS
-1441 ASRSNEPSNASRSNV
+1441 
-1456 APEEWQLNGEK
+1456 PEEWNLNGEK
-1467 KVLYWADISS
+1467 TVLYWADVSS

-1482 VPSRNNKI
+1482 VPNRNNK
-1490 DVCLEETVDGANG
+1490 VDITTGEDTGAG
-1503 GPSTTYERS
+1503 DGSSCASTTYERS
-1512 VSEIQPRSSSVSSNQ
+1512 VSEIQPRSSSVSTNQ
-1527 SRQYSLD
+1527 PRQYSLD
-1534 SESTRFGSMSKSA
+1534 SESARYGSMSKSA

-1555 RTGASK
+1555 RTGATK
-1561 PNTLYT
+1561 PSTLYT
-1567 APTAKILLVW
+1567 APSAKILLVW

-1589 DDLLHYTRAGYS
+1589 DGLLPYTRAGYS
-1601 AQHGPIASING
+1601 TQHGTVASIPSS
-1612 GECFIIYLH
+1612 ECFIIYLH

-1690 EMMQK
+1690 EMMQR

-1708 LFKPTI
+1708 LFKSSI

>member
-6 ASLFPIISENINNA
+6 ASLVPSITENITNA
-20 QTQSVLGKFST
+20 QSQSVLGKFGIA
-31 VGGRDVAA
+31 GGRDVAA
-39 VVIKQLANTLGI
+39 VVVKQLAGNLGI
-51 TNNAEPSNL
+51 TNAAEPSTL
-60 YTDQEVQWCMDV
+60 VADQEVQWCMDV
-72 ICHGLSLPLSEHD
+72 ICHGLSLPLAEHD
-85 IIKDGVNIYCEWIS
+85 IIKDCVNIYCEWLT
-99 AVLPQTKVSVP
+99 ALLPNPKISVP
-110 KPIKDD
+110 KPICDD
-116 PNTYVRRIIKHLY
+116 PNTYVRKIIKHLY

-137 EVWPFIYQEDL
+137 EGFERFELISFYLPHALPDWPFIYQEDL

-154 RQAVLCH
+154 RQAVFCH

-175 ILTVETWETLLLF
+175 ILTVETWEALLLF

-246 RHRMALVEQWNRVNL
+246 RHRIALVEQWNRVNL

-280 IAEEDAHLV
+280 IMDEDSNLI
-289 PAGMTNDGIAQAWI
+289 PPGMTNDGIAQSWI
-303 RFLKILGAPTDLCS
+303 RFLKILGAPTDLCC
-317 PQVISCTPQFIQA
+317 PQVVSRTPQFIQA
-330 VLVNVDGIDPQHHP
+330 VLLNADGVEPHYHP
-344 CLLNLPQIFLKTMK
+344 CLLQLPQIFLKTMK

-367 LGIAQYRSGD
+367 LA
-377 CGHLESAN
+377 
-385 QLNSPSTGGGAGILS
+385 
-400 GPNGGSLI
+400 
-408 SFRHSGG
+408 
-415 EIKTSAFRASGGL
+415 
-428 GGLGLGAALGVVGS
+428 
-442 SSNSN
+442 
-447 IGLTGSAIGNN
+447 
-458 GGGGGGGGGGSSCS
+458 
-472 TGSCSIGTGGG
+472 
-483 SIGTGMN
+483 
-490 TTGGGGSNNSIGFSY
+490 
-505 DTGSAAT
+505 
-512 QADISG
+512 
-518 FGNGK
+518 
-523 AKELLLADACAA
+523 
-535 TNSATPPLQRRL
+535 
-547 AKSFSVAP
+547 
-555 SLSSAHAVMSMAQ
+555 
-568 AKGFTKGSFS
+568 
-578 GLTSSRSSTGNPSA
+578 
-592 AAPSSSLQSTGFS
+592 
-605 SMLSLCQENRYPLA
+605 MLSLCQENRYPLA
-619 TNRPRCNSILHL
+619 ANRPRCNSILHL

-638 AAHIGGETWMQ
+638 AAHIGGETWIQ
-649 NTKKR
+649 NMKKK

-676 PPSLSEVNDVA
+676 PPSLSEMSDVP

-698 KAEALG
+698 KAEAIG

-731 HQGLK
+731 QQGLK
-736 TNDNR
+736 LSDSK
-741 ECMET
+741 ECEET

-773 GALELILPEK
+773 AALELILPDK
-783 ELKMRSHNVLINKIE
+783 ELRMKSNVIVNKTE
-798 LRRAAINI
+798 LRRAAINV
-806 LLSLLALPLHFQA
+806 LLSILALPLHFQT
-819 LPIRDLMGGPNDRSI
+819 LPIRDITAGPADKMI
-834 TFIHLKP
+834 TFVQLKP
-841 RLINVLMNA
+841 RLINILMNA
-850 LQVETDPQNTHMLL
+850 LQVENDPQNTHMLL
-864 GGLHLCVQDSVTF
+864 GGLHLCVQDSGTF
-877 EEMENGPEALHV
+877 EEMELGPDVLH
-889 MHPTADTS
+889 ASQQSNDA

-903 CSEKSA
+903 CSEKST
-909 YSMNS
+909 YSINS
-914 ANSSIGGLSTAT
+914 ANSSIGANSTAT

-940 TSDIIHELELSS
+940 SSDIFHDLELSS
-952 SAIYDSAHALFVR
+952 SAVYDSGHALFVR

-991 LSGLAAMR
+991 LSGLAAMHI
-999 VKDSDALECK
+999 KDSDALECK

-1029 HVKDLHSTIVAAFQ
+1029 HSKDLHSTIVAAFQ
-1043 CTSAWLMNHPYLL
+1043 CTSSWLMHHPYLL
-1056 QDKECLTIVLE
+1056 QDKECLTTVLE
-1067 VVELGISGSKSI
+1067 VVELGISGSKSV

-1087 YKGEKELKPASMRVR
+1087 HKDEKELKPASMRVR
-1102 DAAENMLTMILE
+1102 DAAENLLTLILE

-1132 DEVVLAKHSNTSGE
+1132 DEVVLAKHSNTNGE
-1146 NVGELP
+1146 ETSEIS
-1152 QEQAIKKFKYFVT
+1152 QEQAIRKFKYFVT
-1165 ENSTVLA
+1165 ENSTILA

-1222 GRPVPMNDIMMR
+1222 GRPVPMNDIMVR

-1243 DSVERIPPCIVDYSI
+1243 DSVDRIPPCVVDYSI
-1258 PTLDSAEQKMGNQST
+1258 PTLDTTEQKIGNQST
-1273 KELGRL
+1273 KHLARL
-1279 LEDQLV
+1279 LEDQVV

-1291 AETECSVDGLGHAQE
+1291 AQTECSVDGLGHAQE
-1306 ASPPSV
+1306 ATAPNV
-1312 CHEFQAARLFLSHFG
+1312 CHEFQAARLFLAHFG
-1327 FLTIG
+1327 FLSIG
-1332 QNNVGGPKM
+1332 QNNNGQKM
-1341 DGSAPLLTTLDTSKA
+1341 LTALDTTKS
-1356 EFCQD
+1356 EFSHD
-1361 LKMLDK
+1361 LRMLDK
-1367 MSPRSCDTIHVFYVR
+1367 MSPRTCDTIHVFYVK
-1382 AGQTTEA
+1382 AGQSSELD
-1389 EIIGNMDPENL
+1389 IIGNMDPENL
-1400 ASIDR
+1400 ANIDV
-1405 HFWKILYTIGSPVT
+1405 HFWNVLYTLGWPVN
-1419 VQEHAGW
+1419 VEEHAGW
-1426 TGFIGSSWKIPRDAS
+1426 TGFINSSWKIPKENKEQRK
-1441 ASRSNEPSNASRSNV
+1441 SNAFNSSNI
-1456 APEEWQLNGEK
+1456 EDLQLNGEK
-1467 KVLYWADISS
+1467 KVLYWADVAS
-1477 EMAIV
+1477 EIAIV
-1482 VPSRNNKI
+1482 VPNRANKSEI
-1490 DVCLEETVDGANG
+1490 YLEDTSEGNLT
-1503 GPSTTYERS
+1503 TTYERS
-1512 VSEIQPRSSSVSSNQ
+1512 VSEIQTSKAASSK

-1534 SESTRFGSMSKSA
+1534 NEPPRLGSMSSKSA

-1561 PNTLYT
+1561 PTQLYT

-1589 DDLLHYTRAGYS
+1589 DELLHYTRAGYTT
-1601 AQHGPIASING
+1601 AQGPIAPLNSN
-1612 GECFIIYLH
+1612 ECHIIFLH
-1621 ALSSSLLRVKLQGP
+1621 ALNSGLLRVKLHGP

-1660 RQTACNMAKR
+1660 RQTAYNMAKR
-1670 KRLDND
+1670 RRLDND

-1683 RRRIKIQ
+1683 RRRIKVQ

-1695 YKKDLTEPEMLAD
+1695 YKKDMTEPELLAD
-1708 LFKPTI
+1708 LFKPSI

>member
-6 ASLFPIISENINNA
+6 ASLYPIIAENITNA
-20 QTQSVLGKFST
+20 QTQSVLGKFSI

-39 VVIKQLANTLGI
+39 VVIKQLASTLGI

-60 YTDQEVQWCMDV
+60 HTDQEVQWCMDV

-99 AVLPQTKVSVP
+99 AVLPQTKISVP
-110 KPIKDD
+110 RPIMDD
-116 PNTYVRRIIKHLY
+116 PNTYVRKIIKHLY

-137 EVWPFIYQEDL
+137 EVWPFIYEQEL

-175 ILTVETWETLLLF
+175 ILTVETWEALLLF

-246 RHRMALVEQWNRVNL
+246 RHRIALVEQWNRVNL
-261 VLTAKLLE
+261 GLTAKLLE

-289 PAGMTNDGIAQAWI
+289 PDGMTNDGIAQAWI
-303 RFLKILGAPTDLCS
+303 RFLKILGAPTDLCC
-317 PQVISCTPQFIQA
+317 PQVISRTPQFVQA
-330 VLVNVDGIDPQHHP
+330 VLLNADGIEPQHHP
-344 CLLNLPQIFLKTMK
+344 CLLNLPQIFLKTLK

-367 LGIAQYRSGD
+367 L
-377 CGHLESAN
+377 
-385 QLNSPSTGGGAGILS
+385 
-400 GPNGGSLI
+400 
-408 SFRHSGG
+408 
-415 EIKTSAFRASGGL
+415 
-428 GGLGLGAALGVVGS
+428 
-442 SSNSN
+442 
-447 IGLTGSAIGNN
+447 
-458 GGGGGGGGGGSSCS
+458 
-472 TGSCSIGTGGG
+472 
-483 SIGTGMN
+483 
-490 TTGGGGSNNSIGFSY
+490 
-505 DTGSAAT
+505 
-512 QADISG
+512 
-518 FGNGK
+518 
-523 AKELLLADACAA
+523 
-535 TNSATPPLQRRL
+535 
-547 AKSFSVAP
+547 
-555 SLSSAHAVMSMAQ
+555 
-568 AKGFTKGSFS
+568 GFTKGSFS
-578 GLTSSRSSTGNPSA
+578 GLTSSRSSSNHPNNA
-592 AAPSSSLQSTGFS
+592 PPSSSLPSTGFS

-619 TNRPRCNSILHL
+619 ANRPRCNSILHL

-638 AAHIGGETWMQ
+638 AAHIGGDTWMQ

-783 ELKMRSHNVLINKIE
+783 ELKMRSQNVVLNKTE

-806 LLSLLALPLHFQA
+806 LLSILALPLHFQT
-819 LPIRDLMGGPNDRSI
+819 LPIRDIMGGPNDRSI

-841 RLINVLMNA
+841 RLINILMNA

-864 GGLHLCVQDSVTF
+864 GGLHLCVQDAVTF
-877 EEMENGPEALHV
+877 EETEKGSVEVLHSL
-889 MHPTADTS
+889 HPTAETS

-914 ANSSIGGLSTAT
+914 ANSSIGGHSTAT

-940 TSDIIHELELSS
+940 SSDIIHELELSS

-991 LSGLAAMR
+991 LTGLAGMH
-999 VKDSDALECK
+999 VKDSDVLECK

-1029 HVKDLHSTIVAAFQ
+1029 HIKDLHSTIVAAFQ

-1067 VVELGISGSKSI
+1067 VVELGISGSKSV
-1079 GKPGEPVK
+1079 GKPGEAVK
-1087 YKGEKELKPASMRVR
+1087 YKDEKELKPASMRVR

-1146 NVGELP
+1146 HVGELP

-1243 DSVERIPPCIVDYSI
+1243 DSVDRIPPCIVDYSI
-1258 PTLDSAEQKMGNQST
+1258 PTLDSAEQKIGNQST
-1273 KELGRL
+1273 KQLARL
-1279 LEDQLV
+1279 VEQQV
-1285 YEKLSW
+1285 GYEKLSW

-1332 QNNVGGPKM
+1332 QNNGAGQKL
-1341 DGSAPLLTTLDTSKA
+1341 DGSAPLLTTLDSSKP

-1367 MSPRSCDTIHVFYVR
+1367 MSPRSCDTIHVFYVK
-1382 AGQTTEA
+1382 AGQSTEA
-1389 EIIGNMDPENL
+1389 EIIGNMDPDNL
-1400 ASIDR
+1400 PSIDA
-1405 HFWKILYTIGSPVT
+1405 HFWRMLYTIGWPVT

-1426 TGFIGSSWKIPRDAS
+1426 TGFIGNSWKIPRENKSCSQQSDEQKS
-1441 ASRSNEPSNASRSNV
+1441 DRS
-1456 APEEWQLNGEK
+1456 PEEWQLNGEK
-1467 KVLYWADISS
+1467 TVLYWADVSA

-1482 VPSRNNKI
+1482 VPNRNNKVYI
-1490 DVCLEETVDGANG
+1490 TVDDATDGNSC
-1503 GPSTTYERS
+1503 PSTTYERS
-1512 VSEIQPRSSSVSSNQ
+1512 VSEIQPRSSSISSNQ
-1527 SRQYSLD
+1527 PRQFSLD
-1534 SESTRFGSMSKSA
+1534 SESGRLGSISKSA
-1547 DPIPPVRR
+1547 DPIPPMRR

-1561 PNTLYT
+1561 PSTLYT
-1567 APTAKILLVW
+1567 APSAKVLLVW
-1577 LESYED
+1577 LESFED

-1589 DDLLHYTRAGYS
+1589 DSLLHYTRAGYS
-1601 AQHGPIASING
+1601 AQHGSAAATATSSS
-1612 GECFIIYLH
+1612 ECFIIYLH

-1690 EMMQK
+1690 EIMHK
-1695 YKKDLTEPEMLAD
+1695 YKKDLTEAEMLAD
-1708 LFKPTI
+1708 LFKPSM

>member
-6 ASLFPIISENINNA
+6 ASLVPSITENITNA
-20 QTQSVLGKFST
+20 QSQSVLGKFGIA
-31 VGGRDVAA
+31 GGRDVAA
-39 VVIKQLANTLGI
+39 VVVKQLAGNLGI
-51 TNNAEPSNL
+51 TNAAEPSTL
-60 YTDQEVQWCMDV
+60 VADQEVQWCMDV
-72 ICHGLSLPLSEHD
+72 ICHGLSLPLAEHD
-85 IIKDGVNIYCEWIS
+85 IIKDCVNIYCEWLT
-99 AVLPQTKVSVP
+99 ALLPNPKISVP
-110 KPIKDD
+110 KPICDD
-116 PNTYVRRIIKHLY
+116 PNTYVRKIIKHLY

-137 EVWPFIYQEDL
+137 E

-154 RQAVLCH
+154 RQAVFCH

-175 ILTVETWETLLLF
+175 ILTVETWEALLLF

-246 RHRMALVEQWNRVNL
+246 RHRIALVEQWNRVNL

-280 IAEEDAHLV
+280 IMDEDSNLI
-289 PAGMTNDGIAQAWI
+289 PPGMTNDGIAQSWI
-303 RFLKILGAPTDLCS
+303 RFLKILGAPTDLCC
-317 PQVISCTPQFIQA
+317 PQVVSRTPQFIQA
-330 VLVNVDGIDPQHHP
+330 VLLNADGVEPHYHP
-344 CLLNLPQIFLKTMK
+344 CLLQLPQIFLKTMK

-367 LGIAQYRSGD
+367 LG
-377 CGHLESAN
+377 
-385 QLNSPSTGGGAGILS
+385 
-400 GPNGGSLI
+400 
-408 SFRHSGG
+408 
-415 EIKTSAFRASGGL
+415 
-428 GGLGLGAALGVVGS
+428 
-442 SSNSN
+442 
-447 IGLTGSAIGNN
+447 LT
-458 GGGGGGGGGGSSCS
+458 
-472 TGSCSIGTGGG
+472 
-483 SIGTGMN
+483 
-490 TTGGGGSNNSIGFSY
+490 
-505 DTGSAAT
+505 
-512 QADISG
+512 
-518 FGNGK
+518 
-523 AKELLLADACAA
+523 
-535 TNSATPPLQRRL
+535 
-547 AKSFSVAP
+547 KS
-555 SLSSAHAVMSMAQ
+555 
-568 AKGFTKGSFS
+568 SFS
-578 GLTSSRSSTGNPSA
+578 GLTSSRTSANQANSIPQSTSL
-592 AAPSSSLQSTGFS
+592 PSSNFS

-619 TNRPRCNSILHL
+619 ANRPRCNSILHL

-638 AAHIGGETWMQ
+638 AAHIGGETWIQ
-649 NTKKR
+649 NMKKK

-676 PPSLSEVNDVA
+676 PPSLSEMSDVP

-698 KAEALG
+698 KAEAIG

-731 HQGLK
+731 QQGLK
-736 TNDNR
+736 LSDSK
-741 ECMET
+741 ECEET

-773 GALELILPEK
+773 AALELILPDK
-783 ELKMRSHNVLINKIE
+783 ELRMKSNVIVNKTE
-798 LRRAAINI
+798 LRRAAINV
-806 LLSLLALPLHFQA
+806 LLSILALPLHFQT
-819 LPIRDLMGGPNDRSI
+819 LPIRDITAGPADKMI
-834 TFIHLKP
+834 TFVQLKP
-841 RLINVLMNA
+841 RLINILMNA
-850 LQVETDPQNTHMLL
+850 LQVENDPQNTHMLL
-864 GGLHLCVQDSVTF
+864 GGLHLCVQDSGTF
-877 EEMENGPEALHV
+877 EEMELGPDVLH
-889 MHPTADTS
+889 ASQQSNDA

-903 CSEKSA
+903 CSEKST
-909 YSMNS
+909 YSINS
-914 ANSSIGGLSTAT
+914 ANSSIGANSTAT

-940 TSDIIHELELSS
+940 SSDIFHDLELSS
-952 SAIYDSAHALFVR
+952 SAVYDSGHALFVR

-991 LSGLAAMR
+991 LSGLAAMHI
-999 VKDSDALECK
+999 KDSDALECK

-1029 HVKDLHSTIVAAFQ
+1029 HSKDLHSTIVAAFQ
-1043 CTSAWLMNHPYLL
+1043 CTSSWLMHHPYLL
-1056 QDKECLTIVLE
+1056 QDKECLTTVLE
-1067 VVELGISGSKSI
+1067 VVELGISGSKSV

-1087 YKGEKELKPASMRVR
+1087 HKDEKELKPASMRVR
-1102 DAAENMLTMILE
+1102 DAAENLLTLILE

-1132 DEVVLAKHSNTSGE
+1132 DEVVLAKHSNTNGE
-1146 NVGELP
+1146 ETSEIS
-1152 QEQAIKKFKYFVT
+1152 QEQAIRKFKYFVT
-1165 ENSTVLA
+1165 ENSTILA

-1222 GRPVPMNDIMMR
+1222 GRPVPMNDIMVR

-1243 DSVERIPPCIVDYSI
+1243 DSVDRIPPCVVDYSI
-1258 PTLDSAEQKMGNQST
+1258 PTLDTTEQKIGNQST
-1273 KELGRL
+1273 KHLARL
-1279 LEDQLV
+1279 LEDQVV

-1291 AETECSVDGLGHAQE
+1291 AQTECSVDGLGHAQE
-1306 ASPPSV
+1306 ATAPNV
-1312 CHEFQAARLFLSHFG
+1312 CHEFQAARLFLAHFG
-1327 FLTIG
+1327 FLSIG
-1332 QNNVGGPKM
+1332 QNNNGQKM
-1341 DGSAPLLTTLDTSKA
+1341 LTALDTTKS
-1356 EFCQD
+1356 EFSHD
-1361 LKMLDK
+1361 LRMLDK
-1367 MSPRSCDTIHVFYVR
+1367 MSPRTCDTIHVFYVK
-1382 AGQTTEA
+1382 AGQSSELD
-1389 EIIGNMDPENL
+1389 IIGNMDPENL
-1400 ASIDR
+1400 ANIDV
-1405 HFWKILYTIGSPVT
+1405 HFWNVLYTLGWPVN
-1419 VQEHAGW
+1419 VEEHAGW
-1426 TGFIGSSWKIPRDAS
+1426 TGFINSSWKIPKENKEQRK
-1441 ASRSNEPSNASRSNV
+1441 SNAFNSSNI
-1456 APEEWQLNGEK
+1456 EDLQLNGEK
-1467 KVLYWADISS
+1467 KVLYWADVAS
-1477 EMAIV
+1477 EIAIV
-1482 VPSRNNKI
+1482 VPNRANKSEI
-1490 DVCLEETVDGANG
+1490 YLEDTSEGNLT
-1503 GPSTTYERS
+1503 TTYERS
-1512 VSEIQPRSSSVSSNQ
+1512 VSEIQTSKAASSK

-1534 SESTRFGSMSKSA
+1534 NEPPRLGSMSSKSA

-1561 PNTLYT
+1561 PTQLYT

-1589 DDLLHYTRAGYS
+1589 DELLHYTRAGYTT
-1601 AQHGPIASING
+1601 AQGPIAPLNSN
-1612 GECFIIYLH
+1612 ECHIIFLH
-1621 ALSSSLLRVKLQGP
+1621 ALNSGLLRVKLHGP

-1660 RQTACNMAKR
+1660 RQTAYNMAKR
-1670 KRLDND
+1670 RRLDND

-1683 RRRIKIQ
+1683 RRRIKVQ

-1695 YKKDLTEPEMLAD
+1695 YKKDMTEPELLAD
-1708 LFKPTI
+1708 LFKPSI

>member
-6 ASLFPIISENINNA
+6 ASLVPIISDNINNA
-20 QTQSVLGKFST
+20 QTQSVLGKFSI

-39 VVIKQLANTLGI
+39 VVIKQLASTLGI
-51 TNNAEPSNL
+51 TNSAEPSNL
-60 YTDQEVQWCMDV
+60 KTDQEVQWCMDV
-72 ICHGLSLPLSEHD
+72 ICHGLSLPLAEHD

-99 AVLPQTKVSVP
+99 AVLPQCKISVP
-110 KPIKDD
+110 KPILDD
-116 PNTYVRRIIKHLY
+116 PNTYVRKIIKHLY

-137 EVWPFIYQEDL
+137 EGTLMHRFFNLSSFQVWPFIYQEEL

-175 ILTVETWETLLLF
+175 ILTVETWEALLLF

-221 WLLAC
+221 WLLSC

-246 RHRMALVEQWNRVNL
+246 RHRIALVEQWNRVNL

-280 IAEEDAHLV
+280 IADEDAHLV
-289 PAGMTNDGIAQAWI
+289 PDGMTNDGIAQAWI
-303 RFLKILGAPTDLCS
+303 RFLKILGPPMDLCC
-317 PQVISCTPQFIQA
+317 PQVISRTPQFIQA
-330 VLVNVDGIDPQHHP
+330 VLVNADGIEPQHHP

-367 LGIAQYRSGD
+367 LGIAQYRSVEGM
-377 CGHLESAN
+377 LFENIN
-385 QLNSPSTGGGAGILS
+385 QLYFPV
-400 GPNGGSLI
+400 NGSVI
-408 SFRHSGG
+408 NFRHSGG
-415 EIKTSAFRASGGL
+415 ELRPTNLVRASGGL

-442 SSNSN
+442 GATASGGN
-447 IGLTGSAIGNN
+447 GMNN
-458 GGGGGGGGGGSSCS
+458 GGGVGSTSGGGGPNVSISLSGNGSVSAGSNSFGGNGRALTHLVSDGSSA
-472 TGSCSIGTGGG
+472 
-483 SIGTGMN
+483 
-490 TTGGGGSNNSIGFSY
+490 NSP
-505 DTGSAAT
+505 
-512 QADISG
+512 
-518 FGNGK
+518 
-523 AKELLLADACAA
+523 
-535 TNSATPPLQRRL
+535 TPPLQRRL

-555 SLSSAHAVMSMAQ
+555 SLSAHAVISMAQ
-568 AKGFTKGSFS
+568 AKGFTKSSFS
-578 GLTSSRSSTGNPSA
+578 GLTNSRNTAGSGSFQTPQSPSLGSTG
-592 AAPSSSLQSTGFS
+592 LS
-605 SMLSLCQENRYPLA
+605 SMLSLCQENRYALA
-619 TNRPRCNSILHL
+619 ANRPRCNSILHL

-638 AAHIGGETWMQ
+638 AAHIGGETWMH

-736 TNDNR
+736 TNDSR

-765 QVLLPSFI
+765 QVLLPAFI
-773 GALELILPEK
+773 AALELILPEK
-783 ELKMRSHNVLINKIE
+783 ELKLRSQNVIINKTE
-798 LRRAAINI
+798 LRRAGVNI
-806 LLSLLALPLHFQA
+806 LLSILALPLHFQT
-819 LPIRDLMGGPNDRSI
+819 LPIRDIGGGPNDRTV
-834 TFIHLKP
+834 TFIQLKP
-841 RLINVLMNA
+841 RLMNILMNA
-850 LQVETDPQNTHMLL
+850 LQVETDPHNTHMLL

-877 EEMENGPEALHV
+877 EAFESNPGAIGS
-889 MHPTADTS
+889 MHPAAAEAQP

-914 ANSSIGGLSTAT
+914 ANSSIGGHSTAT

-940 TSDIIHELELSS
+940 PSDIIHELELSS

-991 LSGLAAMR
+991 LSGLAAMH

-1056 QDKECLTIVLE
+1056 HDKECLTIVLE
-1067 VVELGISGSKSI
+1067 VVELGISGSKSV
-1079 GKPGEPVK
+1079 GKPGEPVR
-1087 YKGEKELKPASMRVR
+1087 YKDEKELKPASMRVR

-1132 DEVVLAKHSNTSGE
+1132 DEVVLAKHSNNGAGE
-1146 NVGELP
+1146 TTGVGELP
-1152 QEQAIKKFKYFVT
+1152 PELAIKKFKYFVT

-1184 QPTVTILIRGPFGR
+1184 QPTVTTLIRGPFGR

-1222 GRPVPMNDIMMR
+1222 GRPVPMNDILIR
-1234 QEVEYKYFP
+1234 QEMEYKHFP
-1243 DSVERIPPCIVDYSI
+1243 DSVERIPPCIVDHSI
-1258 PTLDSAEQKMGNQST
+1258 PTLDSAEQKIGNQCT
-1273 KELGRL
+1273 KQLARL

-1306 ASPPSV
+1306 ASPPNV

-1332 QNNVGGPKM
+1332 QSNTGGQKL
-1341 DGSAPLLTTLDTSKA
+1341 DGSTPLLTTLDSSKL

-1367 MSPRSCDTIHVFYVR
+1367 MSPRSCDTIHVFYVK
-1382 AGQTTEA
+1382 ASQTTEA
-1389 EIIGNMDPENL
+1389 EIIGNMDPENVS
-1400 ASIDR
+1400 SIDG
-1405 HFWKILYTIGSPVT
+1405 HFWQMLYMIGWPVK

-1426 TGFIGSSWKIPRDAS
+1426 TGFIGTSWKIPRDYKTAPN
-1441 ASRSNEPSNASRSNV
+1441 RNESLSEAQ
-1456 APEEWQLNGEK
+1456 WQLNGEQ
-1467 KVLYWADISS
+1467 KVLYWADVSS

-1482 VPSRNNKI
+1482 VPNRNNKF
-1490 DVCLEETVDGANG
+1490 DACGSSGTDDTVDGNCC
-1503 GPSTTYERS
+1503 PTTATMYERS
-1512 VSEIQPRSSSVSSNQ
+1512 VSEIQPRSASVSTSNQ
-1527 SRQYSLD
+1527 QPRQFSLD

-1561 PNTLYT
+1561 PSSQYT
-1567 APTAKILLVW
+1567 APSAKILLVW
-1577 LESYED
+1577 LESFED
-1583 HLTFPI
+1583 YLAFPI
-1589 DDLLHYTRAGYS
+1589 EDLLAYTSAGQPVPGGGVS
-1601 AQHGPIASING
+1601 GGNAS
-1612 GECFIIYLH
+1612 ECFIIYLH
-1621 ALSSSLLRVKLQGP
+1621 ALSSGLLRVKLQGP
-1635 VGRMNFAIPLIDGMV
+1635 VGRMNFAIPLVDGMV

-1690 EMMQK
+1690 EIMQK
-1695 YKKDLTEPEMLAD
+1695 YKRDLTEPEMLAE
-1708 LFKPTI
+1708 LFKQAL

>member
-6 ASLFPIISENINNA
+6 ASLYPVIAENINNA

-39 VVIKQLANTLGI
+39 VVIKQLASTLGI

-60 YTDQEVQWCMDV
+60 HTDQEVQWCMDV

-99 AVLPQTKVSVP
+99 AVLPQTKLSVP
-110 KPIKDD
+110 RPIIDD
-116 PNTYVRRIIKHLY
+116 PNTYVRKIIKHLY

-137 EVWPFIYQEDL
+137 E

-175 ILTVETWETLLLF
+175 ILTVETWEALLLF

-246 RHRMALVEQWNRVNL
+246 RHRIALVEQWNRVNL

-280 IAEEDAHLV
+280 IADEDVHLV
-289 PAGMTNDGIAQAWI
+289 PDGMTNDGIAQAWI
-303 RFLKILGAPTDLCS
+303 RFLKILGAPTDLCC
-317 PQVISCTPQFIQA
+317 PQVISRTPQFIQA
-330 VLVNVDGIDPQHHP
+330 VLLNADGIEPQHHP
-344 CLLNLPQIFLKTMK
+344 CLLSLPQIFLKTMK

-367 LGIAQYRSGD
+367 LG
-377 CGHLESAN
+377 
-385 QLNSPSTGGGAGILS
+385 
-400 GPNGGSLI
+400 
-408 SFRHSGG
+408 
-415 EIKTSAFRASGGL
+415 
-428 GGLGLGAALGVVGS
+428 
-442 SSNSN
+442 
-447 IGLTGSAIGNN
+447 
-458 GGGGGGGGGGSSCS
+458 
-472 TGSCSIGTGGG
+472 
-483 SIGTGMN
+483 
-490 TTGGGGSNNSIGFSY
+490 
-505 DTGSAAT
+505 
-512 QADISG
+512 
-518 FGNGK
+518 
-523 AKELLLADACAA
+523 
-535 TNSATPPLQRRL
+535 
-547 AKSFSVAP
+547 
-555 SLSSAHAVMSMAQ
+555 
-568 AKGFTKGSFS
+568 FTKGSFS
-578 GLTSSRSSTGNPSA
+578 GLTSSRST
-592 AAPSSSLQSTGFS
+592 SSSHPNNVPQSASLPSTGFS

-619 TNRPRCNSILHL
+619 ANRPRCNSILHL

-638 AAHIGGETWMQ
+638 AAHIGGDTWMQ

-676 PPSLSEVNDVA
+676 PPSLSEVNDVS

-736 TNDNR
+736 TNDSR

-773 GALELILPEK
+773 SALELILPEK
-783 ELKMRSHNVLINKIE
+783 DLRMRSQNVLINKTE

-806 LLSLLALPLHFQA
+806 LLSMLALPLHFQT
-819 LPIRDLMGGPNDRSI
+819 LPIRDIMGGPNDRSI
-834 TFIHLKP
+834 TFLHLKP
-841 RLINVLMNA
+841 RLINILMNA

-877 EEMENGPEALHV
+877 EETENGSAEALHSL
-889 MHPTADTS
+889 HPTAETS

-914 ANSSIGGLSTAT
+914 ANSSIGGHSTAT

-940 TSDIIHELELSS
+940 SSDIIHELELSS

-991 LSGLAAMR
+991 LTGLAGMR
-999 VKDSDALECK
+999 VKDSDVLECK

-1029 HVKDLHSTIVAAFQ
+1029 HIKDLHSTIVAAFQ

-1067 VVELGISGSKSI
+1067 VVELGISGSKSV

-1087 YKGEKELKPASMRVR
+1087 YKDEKELKPASMRVR

-1146 NVGELP
+1146 YVGELP

-1234 QEVEYKYFP
+1234 QEMEYKYFP
-1243 DSVERIPPCIVDYSI
+1243 DSVDRIPPCVVDYSI
-1258 PTLDSAEQKMGNQST
+1258 PTLDSAEQKIGNQST
-1273 KELGRL
+1273 KQLARL
-1279 LEDQLV
+1279 VEQQV
-1285 YEKLSW
+1285 GYEKLSW

-1332 QNNVGGPKM
+1332 QNNASGQKL
-1341 DGSAPLLTTLDTSKA
+1341 DGSAPLLTTLDTSKP

-1361 LKMLDK
+1361 LRMLDK
-1367 MSPRSCDTIHVFYVR
+1367 MSPRSCDTIHVFYVK
-1382 AGQTTEA
+1382 AGQSTEA

-1400 ASIDR
+1400 SSIEP
-1405 HFWKILYTIGSPVT
+1405 HFWRMLYTIGWPVA

-1426 TGFIGSSWKIPRDAS
+1426 TGFIGSSWKIPRDNKPCAQQGEQKTGS
-1441 ASRSNEPSNASRSNV
+1441 
-1456 APEEWQLNGEK
+1456 PEEWNLNGEK
-1467 KVLYWADISS
+1467 TVLYWADVSS

-1482 VPSRNNKI
+1482 VPNRNNK
-1490 DVCLEETVDGANG
+1490 VDITTGEDTGAG
-1503 GPSTTYERS
+1503 DGSSCASTTYERS
-1512 VSEIQPRSSSVSSNQ
+1512 VSEIQPRSSSVSTNQ
-1527 SRQYSLD
+1527 PRQYSLD
-1534 SESTRFGSMSKSA
+1534 SESARYGSMSKSA

-1555 RTGASK
+1555 RTGATK
-1561 PNTLYT
+1561 PSTLYT
-1567 APTAKILLVW
+1567 APSAKILLVW

-1589 DDLLHYTRAGYS
+1589 DGLLPYTRAGYS
-1601 AQHGPIASING
+1601 TQHGTVASIPSS
-1612 GECFIIYLH
+1612 ECFIIYLH

-1690 EMMQK
+1690 EMMQR

-1708 LFKPTI
+1708 LFKSSI

>member
-1 MYSEW
+1 
-6 ASLFPIISENINNA
+6 
-20 QTQSVLGKFST
+20 
-31 VGGRDVAA
+31 
-39 VVIKQLANTLGI
+39 
-51 TNNAEPSNL
+51 
-60 YTDQEVQWCMDV
+60 
-72 ICHGLSLPLSEHD
+72 
-85 IIKDGVNIYCEWIS
+85 
-99 AVLPQTKVSVP
+99 
-110 KPIKDD
+110 
-116 PNTYVRRIIKHLY
+116 
-129 NLFVPRPG
+129 
-137 EVWPFIYQEDL
+137 
-148 GTDTIN
+148 TDTIN

-166 LQDTAQNSQ
+166 LQYTSQNSQ
-175 ILTVETWETLLLF
+175 ILTVETWEALLLF

-212 RVLSVLFEV
+212 
-221 WLLAC
+221 
-226 SRCFPSPSLWKT
+226 PD
-238 FQESCAAW
+238 
-246 RHRMALVEQWNRVNL
+246 
-261 VLTAKLLE
+261 
-269 FTYGPAFPEMK
+269 
-280 IAEEDAHLV
+280 EDAHLV
-289 PAGMTNDGIAQAWI
+289 PDGMTNDGIAQAWI
-303 RFLKILGAPTDLCS
+303 RFLKILGAPTDLCC
-317 PQVISCTPQFIQA
+317 PQVISRTPQFIQA
-330 VLVNVDGIDPQHHP
+330 VLLNADGIEPQHHP

-367 LGIAQYRSGD
+367 LGIAQFQMNESNL
-377 CGHLESAN
+377 LEHNSQLTFTSAR
-385 QLNSPSTGGGAGILS
+385 GGGIHSSS
-400 GPNGGSLI
+400 GSMI

-415 EIKTSAFRASGGL
+415 EIKSSVLRASGGL

-442 SSNSN
+442 STGGSNSSAAGP
-447 IGLTGSAIGNN
+447 IGSTPGVVANVGGGSVGGTSNVCIIGCSSNAGTAGVKNGGNLAFGFSYETSTTADCSGLCNSKASLLTAAVTGSAN
-458 GGGGGGGGGGSSCS
+458 
-472 TGSCSIGTGGG
+472 
-483 SIGTGMN
+483 
-490 TTGGGGSNNSIGFSY
+490 Y
-505 DTGSAAT
+505 P
-512 QADISG
+512 
-518 FGNGK
+518 
-523 AKELLLADACAA
+523 
-535 TNSATPPLQRRL
+535 TPPLQRRL

-555 SLSSAHAVMSMAQ
+555 SLPSAHAVISMAQ
-568 AKGFTKGSFS
+568 AK
-578 GLTSSRSSTGNPSA
+578 A
-592 AAPSSSLQSTGFS
+592 
-605 SMLSLCQENRYPLA
+605 MLSLCQENRYPLA
-619 TNRPRCNSILHL
+619 ANRPRCNSILHL

-638 AAHIGGETWMQ
+638 AAHIGGDTWMQ

-741 ECMET
+741 ECMES

-773 GALELILPEK
+773 SALELILPEK
-783 ELKMRSHNVLINKIE
+783 DLRMRSTNVLINKTE

-806 LLSLLALPLHFQA
+806 LLSLLALPLHYQT
-819 LPIRDLMGGPNDRSI
+819 LPIRDITGGPNDRRVNQS
-834 TFIHLKP
+834 L
-841 RLINVLMNA
+841 
-850 LQVETDPQNTHMLL
+850 
-864 GGLHLCVQDSVTF
+864 DSVTF
-877 EEMENGPEALHV
+877 EETENGSAEPLHSL
-889 MHPTADTS
+889 HPTAESS
-897 NLLSSA
+897 NLLS
-903 CSEKSA
+903 
-909 YSMNS
+909 
-914 ANSSIGGLSTAT
+914 
-926 LSNEPS
+926 
-932 SLPAFDDF
+932 
-940 TSDIIHELELSS
+940 
-952 SAIYDSAHALFVR
+952 
-965 ATYLVCHRLISS
+965 
-977 WKTDL
+977 
-982 NVSLAALEL
+982 
-991 LSGLAAMR
+991 
-999 VKDSDALECK
+999 SDALECK

-1029 HVKDLHSTIVAAFQ
+1029 HIKDLHSTIVAAFQ

-1067 VVELGISGSKSI
+1067 VVELGIAGSKSV
-1079 GKPGEPVK
+1079 GKPSEPPK
-1087 YKGEKELKPASMRVR
+1087 FKDEKELKPASMRVR

-1132 DEVVLAKHSNTSGE
+1132 DEVVLAKHSSTSGE
-1146 NVGELP
+1146 HVGELP

-1234 QEVEYKYFP
+1234 QEMEYKYFP
-1243 DSVERIPPCIVDYSI
+1243 DSVDRIPPCIVDYSI
-1258 PTLDSAEQKMGNQST
+1258 PTLDSAEQKIGNQST
-1273 KELGRL
+1273 KQLARL
-1279 LEDQLV
+1279 VEQQV
-1285 YEKLSW
+1285 GYEKLSW

-1332 QNNVGGPKM
+1332 QNNASGQKL
-1341 DGSAPLLTTLDTSKA
+1341 DGSAPLLTTLDTSKP

-1367 MSPRSCDTIHVFYVR
+1367 MSPRSCDTIHVFYVK
-1382 AGQTTEA
+1382 AGQSTEA
-1389 EIIGNMDPENL
+1389 EIIGNMDSENIP
-1400 ASIDR
+1400 SVDP
-1405 HFWKILYTIGSPVT
+1405 HFWRMLYTIGWPVA

-1426 TGFIGSSWKIPRDAS
+1426 TGFIGSSWKIPRETKTFSQQDDHKTGS
-1441 ASRSNEPSNASRSNV
+1441 A
-1456 APEEWQLNGEK
+1456 EEWKLNGEK
-1467 KVLYWADISS
+1467 MVLYWADVSS

-1482 VPSRNNKI
+1482 VPNRNNKE
-1490 DVCLEETVDGANG
+1490 DTSTEDTGDGTNC
-1503 GPSTTYERS
+1503 PSTTYERS

-1527 SRQYSLD
+1527 PRQYSLD
-1534 SESTRFGSMSKSA
+1534 SESARYGSMSKSA

-1555 RTGASK
+1555 RTGATK
-1561 PNTLYT
+1561 PSTLYT
-1567 APTAKILLVW
+1567 APSAKVLLVW
-1577 LESYED
+1577 LESLED

-1601 AQHGPIASING
+1601 TQHGSVAAIASATNRRT
-1612 GECFIIYLH
+1612 FD
-1621 ALSSSLLRVKLQGP
+1621 A
-1635 VGRMNFAIPLIDGMV
+1635 A
-1650 VSKRVIGSLI
+1650 SKS
-1660 RQTACNMAKR
+1660 
-1670 KRLDND
+1670 
-1676 SYQPPHV
+1676 
-1683 RRRIKIQ
+1683 
-1690 EMMQK
+1690 
-1695 YKKDLTEPEMLAD
+1695 KK
-1708 LFKPTI
+1708 

>member
-6 ASLFPIISENINNA
+6 ASLYPVIAENINNA

-39 VVIKQLANTLGI
+39 VVIKQLASTLGI

-60 YTDQEVQWCMDV
+60 HTDQEVQWCMDV

-99 AVLPQTKVSVP
+99 AVLPQTKLSVP
-110 KPIKDD
+110 RPIIDD
-116 PNTYVRRIIKHLY
+116 PNTYVRKIIKHLY

-137 EVWPFIYQEDL
+137 E

-175 ILTVETWETLLLF
+175 ILTVETWEALLLF

-246 RHRMALVEQWNRVNL
+246 RHRIALVEQWNRVNL

-280 IAEEDAHLV
+280 IADEDAHLV
-289 PAGMTNDGIAQAWI
+289 PDGMTNDGIAQAWI
-303 RFLKILGAPTDLCS
+303 RFLKILGAPTDLCC
-317 PQVISCTPQFIQA
+317 PQVISRTPQFIQA
-330 VLVNVDGIDPQHHP
+330 VLLNADGIEPQHHP

-367 LGIAQYRSGD
+367 LG
-377 CGHLESAN
+377 
-385 QLNSPSTGGGAGILS
+385 
-400 GPNGGSLI
+400 
-408 SFRHSGG
+408 
-415 EIKTSAFRASGGL
+415 EIKSSVLRASGGL

-442 SSNSN
+442 NATA
-447 IGLTGSAIGNN
+447 GTGPTGSAPGVVSS
-458 GGGGGGGGGGSSCS
+458 GGGSGC
-472 TGSCSIGTGGG
+472 I
-483 SIGTGMN
+483 
-490 TTGGGGSNNSIGFSY
+490 NN
-505 DTGSAAT
+505 
-512 QADISG
+512 
-518 FGNGK
+518 
-523 AKELLLADACAA
+523 
-535 TNSATPPLQRRL
+535 RRL

-555 SLSSAHAVMSMAQ
+555 SLPSAHAVISMAQ

-578 GLTSSRSSTGNPSA
+578 GLTSSRST
-592 AAPSSSLQSTGFS
+592 SSSHPNNVPQSASLPSTGFS

-619 TNRPRCNSILHL
+619 ANRPRCNSILHL

-638 AAHIGGETWMQ
+638 AAHIGGDTWMQ

-676 PPSLSEVNDVA
+676 PPSLSEVNDVS

-736 TNDNR
+736 TNDSR

-773 GALELILPEK
+773 SALELILPEK
-783 ELKMRSHNVLINKIE
+783 DLRMRSQNVLINKTE

-806 LLSLLALPLHFQA
+806 LLSMLALPLHFQT
-819 LPIRDLMGGPNDRSI
+819 LPIRDIMGGPNDRSI
-834 TFIHLKP
+834 TFLHLKP
-841 RLINVLMNA
+841 RLINILMNA

-877 EEMENGPEALHV
+877 EETENGSAEALHSL
-889 MHPTADTS
+889 HPTAETS
-897 NLLSSA
+897 NLLSS
-903 CSEKSA
+903 
-909 YSMNS
+909 
-914 ANSSIGGLSTAT
+914 
-926 LSNEPS
+926 
-932 SLPAFDDF
+932 
-940 TSDIIHELELSS
+940 
-952 SAIYDSAHALFVR
+952 DSAHALFVR

-991 LSGLAAMR
+991 LTGLAGMR
-999 VKDSDALECK
+999 VKDSDVLECK

-1029 HVKDLHSTIVAAFQ
+1029 HIKDLHSTIVAAFQ

-1067 VVELGISGSKSI
+1067 VVELGISGSKSV

-1087 YKGEKELKPASMRVR
+1087 YKDEKELKPASMRVR

-1146 NVGELP
+1146 YVGELP

-1234 QEVEYKYFP
+1234 QEMEYKYFP
-1243 DSVERIPPCIVDYSI
+1243 DSVDRIPPCVVDYSI
-1258 PTLDSAEQKMGNQST
+1258 PTLDSAEQKIGNQST
-1273 KELGRL
+1273 KQLARL
-1279 LEDQLV
+1279 VEQQV
-1285 YEKLSW
+1285 GYEKLSW

-1332 QNNVGGPKM
+1332 QNNASGQKL
-1341 DGSAPLLTTLDTSKA
+1341 DGSAPLLTTLDTSKP

-1361 LKMLDK
+1361 LRMLDK
-1367 MSPRSCDTIHVFYVR
+1367 MSPRSCDTIHVFYVK
-1382 AGQTTEA
+1382 AGQSTEA

-1400 ASIDR
+1400 SSIEP
-1405 HFWKILYTIGSPVT
+1405 HFWRMLYTIGWPVA

-1426 TGFIGSSWKIPRDAS
+1426 TGFIGSSWKIPRDNKPCPQQS
-1441 ASRSNEPSNASRSNV
+1441 EQKTGS
-1456 APEEWQLNGEK
+1456 PEEWNLNGEK
-1467 KVLYWADISS
+1467 TVLYWADVSS

-1482 VPSRNNKI
+1482 VPNRNNK
-1490 DVCLEETVDGANG
+1490 VDLTTGEDTGAG
-1503 GPSTTYERS
+1503 DGSGCASTTYERS
-1512 VSEIQPRSSSVSSNQ
+1512 VSEIQPRSSSVSTNQ
-1527 SRQYSLD
+1527 PRQYSLD
-1534 SESTRFGSMSKSA
+1534 SESARYGSMSKSA

-1555 RTGASK
+1555 RTGATK
-1561 PNTLYT
+1561 PSTLYT
-1567 APTAKILLVW
+1567 APSAKILLVW

-1589 DDLLHYTRAGYS
+1589 DGLLPYTRAGYS
-1601 AQHGPIASING
+1601 TQHGTVASIPSS
-1612 GECFIIYLH
+1612 ECFIIYLH

-1690 EMMQK
+1690 EMMQR

-1708 LFKPTI
+1708 LFKSSI

>member
-6 ASLFPIISENINNA
+6 ASLVPTITENITNA
-20 QTQSVLGKFST
+20 QSQSVLGKFGIA
-31 VGGRDVAA
+31 GGRDVAA
-39 VVIKQLANTLGI
+39 VVVKQLAGNLGI
-51 TNNAEPSNL
+51 TNAAEPSTL
-60 YTDQEVQWCMDV
+60 VADQEVQWCMDV
-72 ICHGLSLPLSEHD
+72 ICHGLSLPLAEHD
-85 IIKDGVNIYCEWIS
+85 IIKDCVNIYCEWLT
-99 AVLPQTKVSVP
+99 ALLPNPKISVP
-110 KPIKDD
+110 KPICDD

-137 EVWPFIYQEDL
+137 EGSELISFYFPHALPDWPFIYQEDL

-154 RQAVLCH
+154 RQAVFCH

-175 ILTVETWETLLLF
+175 ILTVETWEALLLF

-246 RHRMALVEQWNRVNL
+246 RHRIALVEQWNRVNL

-280 IAEEDAHLV
+280 IMDEDSNLI
-289 PAGMTNDGIAQAWI
+289 PPGMTNDGIAQSWI
-303 RFLKILGAPTDLCS
+303 RFLKILGAPTDLCC
-317 PQVISCTPQFIQA
+317 PQVISRTPQFIQA
-330 VLVNVDGIDPQHHP
+330 VLLNADGVEPHYHP
-344 CLLNLPQIFLKTMK
+344 CLLQLPQIFLKTMK

-367 LGIAQYRSGD
+367 LG
-377 CGHLESAN
+377 
-385 QLNSPSTGGGAGILS
+385 
-400 GPNGGSLI
+400 
-408 SFRHSGG
+408 
-415 EIKTSAFRASGGL
+415 
-428 GGLGLGAALGVVGS
+428 
-442 SSNSN
+442 
-447 IGLTGSAIGNN
+447 LT
-458 GGGGGGGGGGSSCS
+458 
-472 TGSCSIGTGGG
+472 
-483 SIGTGMN
+483 
-490 TTGGGGSNNSIGFSY
+490 
-505 DTGSAAT
+505 
-512 QADISG
+512 
-518 FGNGK
+518 
-523 AKELLLADACAA
+523 
-535 TNSATPPLQRRL
+535 
-547 AKSFSVAP
+547 KS
-555 SLSSAHAVMSMAQ
+555 
-568 AKGFTKGSFS
+568 SFS
-578 GLTSSRSSTGNPSA
+578 GLTSSRSSANQASSIPQSTSL
-592 AAPSSSLQSTGFS
+592 PSSNFS

-619 TNRPRCNSILHL
+619 ANRPRCNSILHL

-638 AAHIGGETWMQ
+638 AAHIGGETWIQ
-649 NTKKR
+649 NMKKK

-676 PPSLSEVNDVA
+676 PPSLSEMSDVP

-698 KAEALG
+698 KAEAVG

-731 HQGLK
+731 QQGLK
-736 TNDNR
+736 LNDSK
-741 ECMET
+741 ECEET

-773 GALELILPEK
+773 AALELILPEK
-783 ELKMRSHNVLINKIE
+783 ELRMKSNVIVNKTE
-798 LRRAAINI
+798 LRRAAINV
-806 LLSLLALPLHFQA
+806 LLSILALPLHFQT
-819 LPIRDLMGGPNDRSI
+819 LSIRDITAGPADKMI
-834 TFIHLKP
+834 TFVQLKP
-841 RLINVLMNA
+841 RMINVLMNA
-850 LQVETDPQNTHMLL
+850 LQVENDPQNTHMLL
-864 GGLHLCVQDSVTF
+864 GGLHLCVQDSGTF
-877 EEMENGPEALHV
+877 EEMELGPDVLH
-889 MHPTADTS
+889 ASQQSNDA

-903 CSEKSA
+903 CSEKST
-909 YSMNS
+909 YSINS
-914 ANSSIGGLSTAT
+914 ANSSIGGNSTAT

-940 TSDIIHELELSS
+940 SSDIFHDLELSS
-952 SAIYDSAHALFVR
+952 SAVYDSGHALFVR

-991 LSGLAAMR
+991 LSGLAAMHI
-999 VKDSDALECK
+999 KDSDALECK

-1029 HVKDLHSTIVAAFQ
+1029 HSKDLHSTIVAAFQ
-1043 CTSAWLMNHPYLL
+1043 CTSSWLMHHPYLL
-1056 QDKECLTIVLE
+1056 QDKECLTTVLE
-1067 VVELGISGSKSI
+1067 VVELGISGSKSV

-1087 YKGEKELKPASMRVR
+1087 HKDEKELKPASMRVR
-1102 DAAENMLTMILE
+1102 DAAENLLTLILE

-1132 DEVVLAKHSNTSGE
+1132 DEVVLAKHSNTNGE
-1146 NVGELP
+1146 DTSEIN
-1152 QEQAIKKFKYFVT
+1152 QEQAIRKFKYFVT
-1165 ENSTVLA
+1165 ENSTILA

-1222 GRPVPMNDIMMR
+1222 GRPVPMNDIMIR

-1243 DSVERIPPCIVDYSI
+1243 DSVDRIPPCVVDYSI
-1258 PTLDSAEQKMGNQST
+1258 PTLDTTEQKIGNQST
-1273 KELGRL
+1273 KHLARL

-1291 AETECSVDGLGHAQE
+1291 AQTECSVDGLGHAQE
-1306 ASPPSV
+1306 ATAPNV
-1312 CHEFQAARLFLSHFG
+1312 CHEFQAARLFLAHFG
-1327 FLTIG
+1327 FLSIG
-1332 QNNVGGPKM
+1332 QNNAGQKM
-1341 DGSAPLLTTLDTSKA
+1341 LTALDTTKT
-1356 EFCQD
+1356 EFSHD
-1361 LKMLDK
+1361 LQMLDK
-1367 MSPRSCDTIHVFYVR
+1367 MSPRTCDTIHVFYVK
-1382 AGQTTEA
+1382 AGQSSEA
-1389 EIIGNMDPENL
+1389 DIIGNMDQENL
-1400 ASIDR
+1400 SSIDV
-1405 HFWKILYTIGSPVT
+1405 HFWNVLYTLGWPVN
-1419 VQEHAGW
+1419 VEEHAGW
-1426 TGFIGSSWKIPRDAS
+1426 TGFINSSWKIPKENKHQRKS
-1441 ASRSNEPSNASRSNV
+1441 QTFNSSNIEDL
-1456 APEEWQLNGEK
+1456 QLNGEK
-1467 KVLYWADISS
+1467 KVLYWADVAS
-1477 EMAIV
+1477 EIAIV
-1482 VPSRNNKI
+1482 VPNRSNKSE
-1490 DVCLEETVDGANG
+1490 VYLEDTTDGN
-1503 GPSTTYERS
+1503 PLTTYERS
-1512 VSEIQPRSSSVSSNQ
+1512 VSEIQASKAASSK

-1534 SESTRFGSMSKSA
+1534 NEPPRLGSMSSKSA

-1561 PNTLYT
+1561 PTTLYT

-1589 DDLLHYTRAGYS
+1589 DDLLHYTRAGYTT
-1601 AQHGPIASING
+1601 AHGPIAPLNSN
-1612 GECFIIYLH
+1612 ECHIIFLH
-1621 ALSSSLLRVKLQGP
+1621 ALNSGLLRVKLHGP
-1635 VGRMNFAIPLIDGMV
+1635 AGRMNFAIPLIDGMV

-1660 RQTACNMAKR
+1660 RQTAYNMAKR
-1670 KRLDND
+1670 RRLDND

-1683 RRRIKIQ
+1683 RRRIKVQ

-1695 YKKDLTEPEMLAD
+1695 YKKDMTEPELLAD
-1708 LFKPTI
+1708 LFKPSI

>member
-6 ASLFPIISENINNA
+6 ASLVPTITENITNA
-20 QTQSVLGKFST
+20 QSQSVLGKFGIA
-31 VGGRDVAA
+31 GGRDVAA
-39 VVIKQLANTLGI
+39 VVVKQLAGNLGI
-51 TNNAEPSNL
+51 TNAAEPSTL
-60 YTDQEVQWCMDV
+60 VADQEVQWCMDV
-72 ICHGLSLPLSEHD
+72 ICHGLSLPLAEHD
-85 IIKDGVNIYCEWIS
+85 IIKDCVNIYCEWLT
-99 AVLPQTKVSVP
+99 ALLPNPKISVP
-110 KPIKDD
+110 KPICDD

-137 EVWPFIYQEDL
+137 E

-154 RQAVLCH
+154 RQAVFCH

-175 ILTVETWETLLLF
+175 ILTVETWEALLLF

-246 RHRMALVEQWNRVNL
+246 RHRIALVEQWNRVNL

-280 IAEEDAHLV
+280 IMDEDSNLI
-289 PAGMTNDGIAQAWI
+289 PPGMTNDGIAQSWI
-303 RFLKILGAPTDLCS
+303 RFLKILGAPTDLCC
-317 PQVISCTPQFIQA
+317 PQVISRTPQFIQA
-330 VLVNVDGIDPQHHP
+330 VLLNADGVEPHYHP
-344 CLLNLPQIFLKTMK
+344 CLLQLPQIFLKTMK

-367 LGIAQYRSGD
+367 LG
-377 CGHLESAN
+377 
-385 QLNSPSTGGGAGILS
+385 
-400 GPNGGSLI
+400 
-408 SFRHSGG
+408 
-415 EIKTSAFRASGGL
+415 
-428 GGLGLGAALGVVGS
+428 
-442 SSNSN
+442 
-447 IGLTGSAIGNN
+447 LT
-458 GGGGGGGGGGSSCS
+458 
-472 TGSCSIGTGGG
+472 
-483 SIGTGMN
+483 
-490 TTGGGGSNNSIGFSY
+490 
-505 DTGSAAT
+505 
-512 QADISG
+512 
-518 FGNGK
+518 
-523 AKELLLADACAA
+523 
-535 TNSATPPLQRRL
+535 
-547 AKSFSVAP
+547 KS
-555 SLSSAHAVMSMAQ
+555 
-568 AKGFTKGSFS
+568 SFS
-578 GLTSSRSSTGNPSA
+578 GLTSSRSSANQASSIPQSTSL
-592 AAPSSSLQSTGFS
+592 PSSNFS

-619 TNRPRCNSILHL
+619 ANRPRCNSILHL

-638 AAHIGGETWMQ
+638 AAHIGGETWIQ
-649 NTKKR
+649 NMKKK

-676 PPSLSEVNDVA
+676 PPSLSEMSDVP

-698 KAEALG
+698 KAEAVG

-731 HQGLK
+731 QQGLK
-736 TNDNR
+736 LNDSK
-741 ECMET
+741 ECEET

-773 GALELILPEK
+773 AALELILPEK
-783 ELKMRSHNVLINKIE
+783 ELRMKSNVIVNKTE
-798 LRRAAINI
+798 LRRAAINV
-806 LLSLLALPLHFQA
+806 LLSILALPLHFQT
-819 LPIRDLMGGPNDRSI
+819 LPIRDITAGPADKMI
-834 TFIHLKP
+834 TFVQLKP
-841 RLINVLMNA
+841 RMINVLMNA
-850 LQVETDPQNTHMLL
+850 LQVENDPQNTHMLL
-864 GGLHLCVQDSVTF
+864 GGLHLCVQDSGTF
-877 EEMENGPEALHV
+877 EEMELGPDVLH
-889 MHPTADTS
+889 ASQQSNDA

-903 CSEKSA
+903 CSEKST
-909 YSMNS
+909 YSINS
-914 ANSSIGGLSTAT
+914 ANSSIGGNSTAT

-940 TSDIIHELELSS
+940 SSDIFHDLELSS
-952 SAIYDSAHALFVR
+952 SAVYDSGHALFVR

-991 LSGLAAMR
+991 LSGLAAMHI
-999 VKDSDALECK
+999 KDSDALECK

-1029 HVKDLHSTIVAAFQ
+1029 HSKDLHSTIVAAFQ
-1043 CTSAWLMNHPYLL
+1043 CTSSWLMHHPYLL
-1056 QDKECLTIVLE
+1056 QDKECLTTVLE
-1067 VVELGISGSKSI
+1067 VVELGISGSKSV

-1087 YKGEKELKPASMRVR
+1087 HKDEKELKPASMRVR
-1102 DAAENMLTMILE
+1102 DAAENLLTLILE

-1132 DEVVLAKHSNTSGE
+1132 DEVVLAKHSNTNGE
-1146 NVGELP
+1146 ETSEIN
-1152 QEQAIKKFKYFVT
+1152 QEQAIRKFKYFVT
-1165 ENSTVLA
+1165 ENSTILA

-1222 GRPVPMNDIMMR
+1222 GRPVPMNDIMIR

-1243 DSVERIPPCIVDYSI
+1243 DSVDRIPPCVVDYSI
-1258 PTLDSAEQKMGNQST
+1258 PTLDTTEQKIGNQST
-1273 KELGRL
+1273 KHLARL

-1291 AETECSVDGLGHAQE
+1291 AQTECSVDGLGHAQE
-1306 ASPPSV
+1306 ATAPNV
-1312 CHEFQAARLFLSHFG
+1312 CHEFQAARLFLAHFG
-1327 FLTIG
+1327 FLSIG
-1332 QNNVGGPKM
+1332 QNNAGQKM
-1341 DGSAPLLTTLDTSKA
+1341 LTALDTTKT
-1356 EFCQD
+1356 EFSHD
-1361 LKMLDK
+1361 LQMLDK
-1367 MSPRSCDTIHVFYVR
+1367 MSPRTCDTIHVFYVK
-1382 AGQTTEA
+1382 AGQSSEA
-1389 EIIGNMDPENL
+1389 DIIGNMDQENL
-1400 ASIDR
+1400 SSIDV
-1405 HFWKILYTIGSPVT
+1405 HFWNVLYTLGWPVN
-1419 VQEHAGW
+1419 VEEHAGW
-1426 TGFIGSSWKIPRDAS
+1426 TGFINSSWKIPKENKHQRKS
-1441 ASRSNEPSNASRSNV
+1441 QTFNSSNIEDL
-1456 APEEWQLNGEK
+1456 QLNGEK
-1467 KVLYWADISS
+1467 KVLYWADVAS
-1477 EMAIV
+1477 EIAIV
-1482 VPSRNNKI
+1482 VPNRANKSE
-1490 DVCLEETVDGANG
+1490 VYLEDTTDGN
-1503 GPSTTYERS
+1503 PMTTYERS
-1512 VSEIQPRSSSVSSNQ
+1512 VSEIQASKAASSK

-1534 SESTRFGSMSKSA
+1534 NEPPRLGSMSSKSA

-1561 PNTLYT
+1561 PTTLYT

-1589 DDLLHYTRAGYS
+1589 DDLLHYTRAGYTT
-1601 AQHGPIASING
+1601 AHGPIAPLNSN
-1612 GECFIIYLH
+1612 ECHIIFLH
-1621 ALSSSLLRVKLQGP
+1621 ALNSGLLRVKLHGP
-1635 VGRMNFAIPLIDGMV
+1635 AGRMNFAIPLIDGMV

-1660 RQTACNMAKR
+1660 RQTAYNMAKR
-1670 KRLDND
+1670 RRLDND

-1683 RRRIKIQ
+1683 RRRIKVQ

-1695 YKKDLTEPEMLAD
+1695 YKKDMTEPELLAD
-1708 LFKPTI
+1708 LFKPSI

>member
-6 ASLFPIISENINNA
+6 ASLVPTITENITNA
-20 QTQSVLGKFST
+20 QSQSVLGKFGI

-39 VVIKQLANTLGI
+39 VVVKQLAGNLGI
-51 TNNAEPSNL
+51 TNAAEPSTL
-60 YTDQEVQWCMDV
+60 VADQEVQWCMDV

-85 IIKDGVNIYCEWIS
+85 IIKDCVNIYCEWLTALLANPKI
-99 AVLPQTKVSVP
+99 SVP
-110 KPIKDD
+110 KPICDD

-137 EVWPFIYQEDL
+137 EDWPFVYQEDL

-154 RQAVLCH
+154 RQAVFCH

-175 ILTVETWETLLLF
+175 ILTVETWEALLLF

-238 FQESCAAW
+238 FQESCAGW
-246 RHRMALVEQWNRVNL
+246 RHRIALVEQWNRVNL

-280 IAEEDAHLV
+280 IIEEDSNLIPV
-289 PAGMTNDGIAQAWI
+289 GMTNDGIAQSWI
-303 RFLKILGAPTDLCS
+303 RFLKILGAPTDLCC
-317 PQVISCTPQFIQA
+317 PQVVSRTSQFIQA
-330 VLVNVDGIDPQHHP
+330 VLLNADGIEPHYHP
-344 CLLNLPQIFLKTMK
+344 CLLQLPQIFLKTMK

-367 LGIAQYRSGD
+367 LA
-377 CGHLESAN
+377 
-385 QLNSPSTGGGAGILS
+385 
-400 GPNGGSLI
+400 
-408 SFRHSGG
+408 
-415 EIKTSAFRASGGL
+415 
-428 GGLGLGAALGVVGS
+428 
-442 SSNSN
+442 
-447 IGLTGSAIGNN
+447 
-458 GGGGGGGGGGSSCS
+458 
-472 TGSCSIGTGGG
+472 
-483 SIGTGMN
+483 
-490 TTGGGGSNNSIGFSY
+490 
-505 DTGSAAT
+505 
-512 QADISG
+512 
-518 FGNGK
+518 
-523 AKELLLADACAA
+523 
-535 TNSATPPLQRRL
+535 
-547 AKSFSVAP
+547 
-555 SLSSAHAVMSMAQ
+555 
-568 AKGFTKGSFS
+568 
-578 GLTSSRSSTGNPSA
+578 
-592 AAPSSSLQSTGFS
+592 
-605 SMLSLCQENRYPLA
+605 MLSLCQENRYPLA

-638 AAHIGGETWMQ
+638 AAHIGGETWIQ
-649 NTKKR
+649 NMKKKSV
-654 AAEAKRRPSS
+654 EAKRRPSS

-676 PPSLSEVNDVA
+676 PPSLSEMSDVP

-698 KAEALG
+698 KAEAVG

-731 HQGLK
+731 QQGLK
-736 TNDNR
+736 LNDTK
-741 ECMET
+741 ECEET
-746 LASILYNSSD
+746 LASVLYNSSD

-773 GALELILPEK
+773 AALELILPEK
-783 ELKMRSHNVLINKIE
+783 ELRMKSSVIVNKTE
-798 LRRAAINI
+798 LRRAAINV
-806 LLSLLALPLHFQA
+806 LLSMLALPLHFQT
-819 LPIRDLMGGPNDRSI
+819 LPIRDIIAGPADKMI
-834 TFIHLKP
+834 TFIQLKP
-841 RLINVLMNA
+841 RLINILMNA
-850 LQVETDPQNTHMLL
+850 LQVENDPQNTHMLL
-864 GGLHLCVQDSVTF
+864 GGLHLCVQDSGSF
-877 EEMENGPEALHV
+877 EEMELGPDVLH
-889 MHPTADTS
+889 TS
-897 NLLSSA
+897 QHSNDANLLSSA
-903 CSEKSA
+903 CSEKST
-909 YSMNS
+909 YSINS
-914 ANSSIGGLSTAT
+914 ANSSIGGNSTAT

-940 TSDIIHELELSS
+940 SSDIFHDLELSS
-952 SAIYDSAHALFVR
+952 SAVYDSGHALFVR

-991 LSGLAAMR
+991 LSGLAAMHI
-999 VKDSDALECK
+999 KDSDALECK

-1029 HVKDLHSTIVAAFQ
+1029 HSKDLHSTIVAAFQ
-1043 CTSAWLMNHPYLL
+1043 CTSTWLMYHPYLL
-1056 QDKECLTIVLE
+1056 QDKECLTTVLE
-1067 VVELGISGSKSI
+1067 VVELGISGSKSV

-1087 YKGEKELKPASMRVR
+1087 HKDEKELKPASMRVR
-1102 DAAENMLTMILE
+1102 DAAENLLTLILE

-1132 DEVVLAKHSNTSGE
+1132 DEVVLAKHSNTNEEDTSE
-1146 NVGELP
+1146 IN
-1152 QEQAIKKFKYFVT
+1152 QEQAIRKFKYFVT
-1165 ENSTVLA
+1165 ENSTILA

-1222 GRPVPMNDIMMR
+1222 GRPVPMNDIMIR

-1243 DSVERIPPCIVDYSI
+1243 DSVDRIQPCVVDYSI
-1258 PTLDSAEQKMGNQST
+1258 PTLDTTEQKIGNQST
-1273 KELGRL
+1273 KHLARL

-1291 AETECSVDGLGHAQE
+1291 AQTECSVDGLGHAQE
-1306 ASPPSV
+1306 ATAPNV
-1312 CHEFQAARLFLSHFG
+1312 CHEFQAARLFLAHFG
-1327 FLTIG
+1327 FLSIG
-1332 QNNVGGPKM
+1332 QNINGQK
-1341 DGSAPLLTTLDTSKA
+1341 LLTALDTSKP
-1356 EFCQD
+1356 EFCHD
-1361 LKMLDK
+1361 LKMLDT
-1367 MSPRSCDTIHVFYVR
+1367 MSPRTCDTIHVFYVK
-1382 AGQTTEA
+1382 AGQSSESD
-1389 EIIGNMDPENL
+1389 IIGNMDPENL
-1400 ASIDR
+1400 ANIDV
-1405 HFWKILYTIGSPVT
+1405 HFLNVLYTLGWSVN
-1419 VQEHAGW
+1419 VEEHAGW
-1426 TGFIGSSWKIPRDAS
+1426 TGFISSSWKIPKDYKDQRKS
-1441 ASRSNEPSNASRSNV
+1441 QSFNTSNV
-1456 APEEWQLNGEK
+1456 EDLQLNGEK
-1467 KVLYWADISS
+1467 KVLYWADVAS
-1477 EMAIV
+1477 EIAIV
-1482 VPSRNNKI
+1482 VPNRSNKSE
-1490 DVCLEETVDGANG
+1490 VYLEDTTDGN
-1503 GPSTTYERS
+1503 PTTTYERS
-1512 VSEIQPRSSSVSSNQ
+1512 VSEIQTSKAASSK
-1527 SRQYSLD
+1527 SRQFSLD
-1534 SESTRFGSMSKSA
+1534 NEPARLGSMSSRSA

-1561 PNTLYT
+1561 PTTLYT

-1601 AQHGPIASING
+1601 TVQGPVAPINSN
-1612 GECFIIYLH
+1612 ECHIIFLH
-1621 ALSSSLLRVKLQGP
+1621 ALNSGLLRVKLHGP
-1635 VGRMNFAIPLIDGMV
+1635 IGRMNFAIPLIDGMV

-1660 RQTACNMAKR
+1660 RQTAYNMAKR
-1670 KRLDND
+1670 RRLDND

-1683 RRRIKIQ
+1683 RRRIKVQ

-1695 YKKDLTEPEMLAD
+1695 YKKDMTEPELLAD
-1708 LFKPTI
+1708 LFKPSI

>member
-6 ASLFPIISENINNA
+6 ASLYPVIAENINNA

-39 VVIKQLANTLGI
+39 VVIKQLASTLGI

-60 YTDQEVQWCMDV
+60 HTDQEVQWCMDV

-99 AVLPQTKVSVP
+99 AVLPQTKLSVP
-110 KPIKDD
+110 RPIIDD
-116 PNTYVRRIIKHLY
+116 PNTYVRKIIKHLY

-137 EVWPFIYQEDL
+137 E

-175 ILTVETWETLLLF
+175 ILTVETWEALLLF

-246 RHRMALVEQWNRVNL
+246 RHRIALVEQWNRVNL

-280 IAEEDAHLV
+280 IADEDAHLV
-289 PAGMTNDGIAQAWI
+289 PDGMTNDGIAQAWI
-303 RFLKILGAPTDLCS
+303 RFLKILGAPTDLCC
-317 PQVISCTPQFIQA
+317 PQVISRTPQFIQA
-330 VLVNVDGIDPQHHP
+330 VLLNADGIEPQHHP
-344 CLLNLPQIFLKTMK
+344 CLLSLPQIFLKTMK

-367 LGIAQYRSGD
+367 LG
-377 CGHLESAN
+377 
-385 QLNSPSTGGGAGILS
+385 
-400 GPNGGSLI
+400 
-408 SFRHSGG
+408 
-415 EIKTSAFRASGGL
+415 
-428 GGLGLGAALGVVGS
+428 
-442 SSNSN
+442 
-447 IGLTGSAIGNN
+447 
-458 GGGGGGGGGGSSCS
+458 
-472 TGSCSIGTGGG
+472 
-483 SIGTGMN
+483 
-490 TTGGGGSNNSIGFSY
+490 
-505 DTGSAAT
+505 
-512 QADISG
+512 
-518 FGNGK
+518 
-523 AKELLLADACAA
+523 
-535 TNSATPPLQRRL
+535 
-547 AKSFSVAP
+547 
-555 SLSSAHAVMSMAQ
+555 
-568 AKGFTKGSFS
+568 FTKGSFS
-578 GLTSSRSSTGNPSA
+578 GLTSSRST
-592 AAPSSSLQSTGFS
+592 SSSHPNNVPQSASLPSTGFS

-619 TNRPRCNSILHL
+619 ANRPRCNSILHL

-638 AAHIGGETWMQ
+638 AAHIGGDTWMQ

-676 PPSLSEVNDVA
+676 PPSLSEVNDVS

-736 TNDNR
+736 TNDSR

-773 GALELILPEK
+773 SALELILPEK
-783 ELKMRSHNVLINKIE
+783 DLRMRSQNVLINKTE

-806 LLSLLALPLHFQA
+806 LLSMLALPLHFQT
-819 LPIRDLMGGPNDRSI
+819 LPIRDIMGGPNDRSI
-834 TFIHLKP
+834 TFLHLKP
-841 RLINVLMNA
+841 RLINILMNA

-877 EEMENGPEALHV
+877 EETENGSAEALHSL
-889 MHPTADTS
+889 HPTAETS

-914 ANSSIGGLSTAT
+914 ANSSIGGHSTAT

-940 TSDIIHELELSS
+940 SSDIIHELELSS

-991 LSGLAAMR
+991 LTGLAGMR
-999 VKDSDALECK
+999 VKDSDVLECK

-1029 HVKDLHSTIVAAFQ
+1029 HIKDLHSTIVAAFQ

-1067 VVELGISGSKSI
+1067 VVELGISGSKSV

-1087 YKGEKELKPASMRVR
+1087 YKDEKELKPASMRVR

-1146 NVGELP
+1146 YVGELP

-1234 QEVEYKYFP
+1234 QEMEYKYFP
-1243 DSVERIPPCIVDYSI
+1243 DSVDRIPPCVVDYSI
-1258 PTLDSAEQKMGNQST
+1258 PTLDSAEQKIGNQST
-1273 KELGRL
+1273 KQLARL
-1279 LEDQLV
+1279 VEQQV
-1285 YEKLSW
+1285 GYEKLSW

-1332 QNNVGGPKM
+1332 QNNASGQKL
-1341 DGSAPLLTTLDTSKA
+1341 DGSAPLLTTLDTSKP

-1361 LKMLDK
+1361 LRMLDK
-1367 MSPRSCDTIHVFYVR
+1367 MSPRSCDTIHVFYVK
-1382 AGQTTEA
+1382 AGQSTEA

-1400 ASIDR
+1400 SSIEP
-1405 HFWKILYTIGSPVT
+1405 HFWRMLYTIGWPVA

-1426 TGFIGSSWKIPRDAS
+1426 TGFIGTSWKIPRDNKPCAQQGEQKTGS
-1441 ASRSNEPSNASRSNV
+1441 
-1456 APEEWQLNGEK
+1456 PEEWNLNGEK
-1467 KVLYWADISS
+1467 TVLYWADVSS

-1482 VPSRNNKI
+1482 VPNRNNK
-1490 DVCLEETVDGANG
+1490 VDLTTGEDTGAG
-1503 GPSTTYERS
+1503 DGSGCASTTYERS
-1512 VSEIQPRSSSVSSNQ
+1512 VSEIQPRSSSVSTNQ
-1527 SRQYSLD
+1527 PRQYSLD
-1534 SESTRFGSMSKSA
+1534 SESARYGSMSKSA

-1555 RTGASK
+1555 RTGATK
-1561 PNTLYT
+1561 PSTLYT
-1567 APTAKILLVW
+1567 APSAKILLVW

-1589 DDLLHYTRAGYS
+1589 DGLLPYTRAGYS
-1601 AQHGPIASING
+1601 TQHGTVASIPSS
-1612 GECFIIYLH
+1612 ECFIIYLH

-1650 VSKRVIGSLI
+1650 VNKRVIGSLI

-1690 EMMQK
+1690 EMMQR

-1708 LFKPTI
+1708 LFKSSI

>member
-6 ASLFPIISENINNA
+6 ASLVPTITENITNA
-20 QTQSVLGKFST
+20 QSQSVLGKFGI

-39 VVIKQLANTLGI
+39 VVVKQLAGNLGI
-51 TNNAEPSNL
+51 TNAAEPSTL
-60 YTDQEVQWCMDV
+60 VADQEVQWCMDV

-85 IIKDGVNIYCEWIS
+85 IIKDCVNIYCEWLTALLANPKI
-99 AVLPQTKVSVP
+99 SVP
-110 KPIKDD
+110 KPICDD

-137 EVWPFIYQEDL
+137 E

-154 RQAVLCH
+154 RQAVFCH

-175 ILTVETWETLLLF
+175 ILTVETWEALLLF

-238 FQESCAAW
+238 FQESCAGW
-246 RHRMALVEQWNRVNL
+246 RHRIALVEQWNRVNL

-280 IAEEDAHLV
+280 IIEEDSNLIPV
-289 PAGMTNDGIAQAWI
+289 GMTNDGIAQSWI
-303 RFLKILGAPTDLCS
+303 RFLKILGAPTDLCC
-317 PQVISCTPQFIQA
+317 PQVVSRTSQFIQA
-330 VLVNVDGIDPQHHP
+330 VLLNADGIEPHYHP
-344 CLLNLPQIFLKTMK
+344 CLLQLPQIFLKTMK

-367 LGIAQYRSGD
+367 LGIAQYRQD
-377 CGHLESAN
+377 DANILEHIN
-385 QLNSPSTGGGAGILS
+385 QLHFYSASGGGG
-400 GPNGGSLI
+400 GGGGNTTPNI
-408 SFRHSGG
+408 NFRHSGG
-415 EIKTSAFRASGGL
+415 EIKQSPSIRASGGL
-428 GGLGLGAALGVVGS
+428 GGLGLGAALGVA
-442 SSNSN
+442 
-447 IGLTGSAIGNN
+447 GSATCTHT
-458 GGGGGGGGGGSSCS
+458 SV
-472 TGSCSIGTGGG
+472 
-483 SIGTGMN
+483 
-490 TTGGGGSNNSIGFSY
+490 GGGSNNHSTSQTDGNTSSGNVGVSVISNFMSSVSH
-505 DTGSAAT
+505 DGS
-512 QADISG
+512 QFGGVGSG
-518 FGNGK
+518 DG
-523 AKELLLADACAA
+523 AP
-535 TNSATPPLQRRL
+535 NSPTPPLQRRL

-555 SLSSAHAVMSMAQ
+555 SISAHAVISMAHS
-568 AKGFTKGSFS
+568 KGLTKSSFS
-578 GLTSSRSSTGNPSA
+578 GLTSSRTLANQGNLIPQSA
-592 AAPSSSLQSTGFS
+592 SLPSSNFS

-638 AAHIGGETWMQ
+638 AAHIGGETWIQ
-649 NTKKR
+649 NMKKKSV
-654 AAEAKRRPSS
+654 EAKRRPSS

-676 PPSLSEVNDVA
+676 PPSLSEMSDVP

-698 KAEALG
+698 KAEAVG

-731 HQGLK
+731 QQGLK
-736 TNDNR
+736 LNDTK
-741 ECMET
+741 ECEET
-746 LASILYNSSD
+746 LASVLYNSSD

-773 GALELILPEK
+773 AALELILPEK
-783 ELKMRSHNVLINKIE
+783 ELRMKSSVIVNKTE
-798 LRRAAINI
+798 LRRAAINV
-806 LLSLLALPLHFQA
+806 LLSMLALPLHFQT
-819 LPIRDLMGGPNDRSI
+819 LPIRDIIAGPADKMI
-834 TFIHLKP
+834 TFIQLKP
-841 RLINVLMNA
+841 RLINILMNA
-850 LQVETDPQNTHMLL
+850 LQVENDPQNTHMLL
-864 GGLHLCVQDSVTF
+864 GGLHLCVQDSGSF
-877 EEMENGPEALHV
+877 EEMELGPDVLH
-889 MHPTADTS
+889 TS
-897 NLLSSA
+897 QHSNDANLLSS
-903 CSEKSA
+903 
-909 YSMNS
+909 
-914 ANSSIGGLSTAT
+914 
-926 LSNEPS
+926 
-932 SLPAFDDF
+932 
-940 TSDIIHELELSS
+940 
-952 SAIYDSAHALFVR
+952 DSGHALFVR

-991 LSGLAAMR
+991 LSGLAAMHI
-999 VKDSDALECK
+999 KDSDALECK

-1029 HVKDLHSTIVAAFQ
+1029 HSKDLHSTIVAAFQ
-1043 CTSAWLMNHPYLL
+1043 CTSTWLMYHPYLL
-1056 QDKECLTIVLE
+1056 QDKECLTTVLE
-1067 VVELGISGSKSI
+1067 VVELGISGSKSV

-1087 YKGEKELKPASMRVR
+1087 HKDEKELKPASMRVR
-1102 DAAENMLTMILE
+1102 DAAENLLTLILE

-1132 DEVVLAKHSNTSGE
+1132 DEVVLAKHSNTNEEDTSE
-1146 NVGELP
+1146 IN
-1152 QEQAIKKFKYFVT
+1152 QEQAIRKFKYFVT
-1165 ENSTVLA
+1165 ENSTILA

-1222 GRPVPMNDIMMR
+1222 GRPVPMNDIMIR

-1243 DSVERIPPCIVDYSI
+1243 DSVDRIQPCVVDYSI
-1258 PTLDSAEQKMGNQST
+1258 PTLDTTEQKIGNQST
-1273 KELGRL
+1273 KHLARL

-1291 AETECSVDGLGHAQE
+1291 AQTECSVDGLGHAQE
-1306 ASPPSV
+1306 ATAPNV
-1312 CHEFQAARLFLSHFG
+1312 CHEFQAARLFLAHFG
-1327 FLTIG
+1327 FLSIG
-1332 QNNVGGPKM
+1332 QNINGQK
-1341 DGSAPLLTTLDTSKA
+1341 LLTALDTSKP
-1356 EFCQD
+1356 EFCHD
-1361 LKMLDK
+1361 LKMLDT
-1367 MSPRSCDTIHVFYVR
+1367 MSPRTCDTIHVFYVK
-1382 AGQTTEA
+1382 AGQSSESD
-1389 EIIGNMDPENL
+1389 IIGNMDPENL
-1400 ASIDR
+1400 ANIDV
-1405 HFWKILYTIGSPVT
+1405 HFLNVLYTLGWSVN
-1419 VQEHAGW
+1419 VEEHAGW
-1426 TGFIGSSWKIPRDAS
+1426 TGFISSSWKIPKDYKDQRKS
-1441 ASRSNEPSNASRSNV
+1441 QSFNTSNV
-1456 APEEWQLNGEK
+1456 EDLQLNGEK
-1467 KVLYWADISS
+1467 KVLYWADVAS
-1477 EMAIV
+1477 EIAIV
-1482 VPSRNNKI
+1482 VPNRSNKSE
-1490 DVCLEETVDGANG
+1490 VYLEDTTDGN
-1503 GPSTTYERS
+1503 PTTTYERS
-1512 VSEIQPRSSSVSSNQ
+1512 VSEIQTSKAASSK
-1527 SRQYSLD
+1527 SRQFSLD
-1534 SESTRFGSMSKSA
+1534 NEPARLGSMSSRSA

-1561 PNTLYT
+1561 PTTLYT

-1601 AQHGPIASING
+1601 TVQGPVAPINSN
-1612 GECFIIYLH
+1612 ECHIIFLH
-1621 ALSSSLLRVKLQGP
+1621 ALNSGLLRVKLHGP
-1635 VGRMNFAIPLIDGMV
+1635 IGRMNFAIPLIDGMV

-1660 RQTACNMAKR
+1660 RQTAYNMAKR
-1670 KRLDND
+1670 RRLDND

-1683 RRRIKIQ
+1683 RRRIKVQ

-1695 YKKDLTEPEMLAD
+1695 YKKDMTEPELLAD
-1708 LFKPTI
+1708 LFKPSI

>member
-6 ASLFPIISENINNA
+6 ASLVPIISENINNA
-20 QTQSVLGKFST
+20 QTQSVLGKFSI

-39 VVIKQLANTLGI
+39 VVIKQLASTLGI
-51 TNNAEPSNL
+51 TTNAEPSNL
-60 YTDQEVQWCMDV
+60 HSDQEVQWCMDV

-99 AVLPQTKVSVP
+99 AVLPQSKISVP
-110 KPIKDD
+110 KPILDD
-116 PNTYVRRIIKHLY
+116 PNTYVRKIIKHLY

-137 EVWPFIYQEDL
+137 EVWPFIYQEEL

-175 ILTVETWETLLLF
+175 ILAVETWEALLLF

-246 RHRMALVEQWNRVNL
+246 RHRIALVEQWNRVNM
-261 VLTAKLLE
+261 VLTARLLE
-269 FTYGPAFPEMK
+269 FSYGPAFPEMK
-280 IAEEDAHLV
+280 IADEDAHLV
-289 PAGMTNDGIAQAWI
+289 PGGMTNDGIAQAWI
-303 RFLKILGAPTDLCS
+303 RFLKILGPPTDLCC
-317 PQVISCTPQFIQA
+317 PQVISRTPQFIQA
-330 VLVNVDGIDPQHHP
+330 VLVNADGIEPQHHP

-367 LGIAQYRSGD
+367 LG
-377 CGHLESAN
+377 
-385 QLNSPSTGGGAGILS
+385 
-400 GPNGGSLI
+400 
-408 SFRHSGG
+408 
-415 EIKTSAFRASGGL
+415 
-428 GGLGLGAALGVVGS
+428 
-442 SSNSN
+442 
-447 IGLTGSAIGNN
+447 LTKN
-458 GGGGGGGGGGSSCS
+458 
-472 TGSCSIGTGGG
+472 
-483 SIGTGMN
+483 
-490 TTGGGGSNNSIGFSY
+490 
-505 DTGSAAT
+505 
-512 QADISG
+512 
-518 FGNGK
+518 
-523 AKELLLADACAA
+523 
-535 TNSATPPLQRRL
+535 
-547 AKSFSVAP
+547 
-555 SLSSAHAVMSMAQ
+555 
-568 AKGFTKGSFS
+568 SFS
-578 GLTSSRSSTGNPSA
+578 GLTNSRSVANSSNTLTA
-592 AAPSSSLQSTGFS
+592 QSSSLTSTGFS
-605 SMLSLCQENRYPLA
+605 SMLSLCQENKYALA
-619 TNRPRCNSILHL
+619 ANRPRCNSILHL

-638 AAHIGGETWMQ
+638 AAHIGGETWTQ

-687 PGLTIDKYESG
+687 PSLTIEKYESG

-736 TNDNR
+736 ANDSR
-741 ECMET
+741 ECVET

-773 GALELILPEK
+773 AALELILPEK
-783 ELKMRSHNVLINKIE
+783 DLKMQSQNVIINKTE

-806 LLSLLALPLHFQA
+806 LLSILALPLHFQA
-819 LPIRDLMGGPNDRSI
+819 LPIRDIMGGPNDRSI
-834 TFIHLKP
+834 SFIVLKP
-841 RLINVLMNA
+841 RLINILMNA
-850 LQVETDPQNTHMLL
+850 LQVETDPHNTHMLL

-877 EEMENGPEALHV
+877 EACEANPATMNA
-889 MHPTADTS
+889 MHATTEAP

-914 ANSSIGGLSTAT
+914 ANSSIGGHSTAT

-940 TSDIIHELELSS
+940 ASDIIHELELSS
-952 SAIYDSAHALFVR
+952 AAIYDSAHALFVR

-991 LSGLAAMR
+991 LSGLAAMH
-999 VKDSDALECK
+999 VKDSDVLECK

-1067 VVELGISGSKSI
+1067 VVELGISGTKSV
-1079 GKPGEPVK
+1079 GKPGEPVR
-1087 YKGEKELKPASMRVR
+1087 YKDEKELKPASMRVR

-1132 DEVVLAKHSNTSGE
+1132 DEAVLAKHSNTSGE
-1146 NVGELP
+1146 TVGVAELP
-1152 QEQAIKKFKYFVT
+1152 PELAVKKFKYFVT

-1184 QPTVTILIRGPFGR
+1184 QPTVTVLIRGPFGR

-1222 GRPVPMNDIMMR
+1222 GRPVPMNDIMIR
-1234 QEVEYKYFP
+1234 QDVEYKHFP
-1243 DSVERIPPCIVDYSI
+1243 DSVERIPPCIADHSI
-1258 PTLDSAEQKMGNQST
+1258 PTLDSAEQKISNQST
-1273 KELGRL
+1273 KQLARL

-1306 ASPPSV
+1306 ASPPNV

-1327 FLTIG
+1327 FLNIG
-1332 QNNVGGPKM
+1332 QNNGAGQKI
-1341 DGSAPLLTTLDTSKA
+1341 DGSSPLLTTLDSSKP
-1356 EFCQD
+1356 EFHQD

-1367 MSPRSCDTIHVFYVR
+1367 MSPRSCDTIHVFYVK
-1382 AGQTTEA
+1382 ASQTTES
-1389 EIIGNMDPENL
+1389 EIIANMDPENV
-1400 ASIDR
+1400 ASIDG
-1405 HFWKILYTIGSPVT
+1405 HFWQMLYTIGWPVT

-1426 TGFIGSSWKIPRDAS
+1426 TGFIGSSWKIPRDTKQQ
-1441 ASRSNEPSNASRSNV
+1441 EPLARDGV
-1456 APEEWQLNGEK
+1456 WDEWQLNGER
-1467 KVLYWADISS
+1467 KVLYWADVSS

-1482 VPSRNNKI
+1482 VPNRNNKC
-1490 DVCLEETVDGANG
+1490 DTVAGPADDATDGNCCA
-1503 GPSTTYERS
+1503 SVTAATTYERS
-1512 VSEIQPRSSSVSSNQ
+1512 VSEIQPRSASISTSNQ
-1527 SRQYSLD
+1527 QPRQYSLD
-1534 SESTRFGSMSKSA
+1534 NEAARFGSMSKSA

-1561 PNTLYT
+1561 PGSPYT
-1567 APTAKILLVW
+1567 APSAKILLVW
-1577 LESYED
+1577 LESFED

-1589 DDLLHYTRAGYS
+1589 DDLLHYTRTGGNTVGQQHPSSAGPGMN
-1601 AQHGPIASING
+1601 A
-1612 GECFIIYLH
+1612 GECFVIYLH
-1621 ALSSSLLRVKLQGP
+1621 ALASGLLRVKLQGP

-1660 RQTACNMAKR
+1660 RQTASNMAKR

-1690 EMMQK
+1690 EIMQK
-1695 YKKDLTEPEMLAD
+1695 YKRDLTEPEMLAD
-1708 LFKPTI
+1708 LFKQSL

>member
-6 ASLFPIISENINNA
+6 ASLVPSITENITNA
-20 QTQSVLGKFST
+20 QSQSVLGKFGIA
-31 VGGRDVAA
+31 GGRDVAA
-39 VVIKQLANTLGI
+39 VVVKQLAGNLGI
-51 TNNAEPSNL
+51 TNAAEPSTL
-60 YTDQEVQWCMDV
+60 VADQEVQWCMDV
-72 ICHGLSLPLSEHD
+72 ICHGLSLPLAEHD
-85 IIKDGVNIYCEWIS
+85 IIKDCVNIYCEWLT
-99 AVLPQTKVSVP
+99 ALLPNPKISVP
-110 KPIKDD
+110 KPICDD
-116 PNTYVRRIIKHLY
+116 PNTYVRKIIKHLY

-137 EVWPFIYQEDL
+137 E

-154 RQAVLCH
+154 RQAVFCH

-175 ILTVETWETLLLF
+175 ILTVETWEALLLF

-246 RHRMALVEQWNRVNL
+246 RHRIALVEQWNRVNL

-280 IAEEDAHLV
+280 IMDEDSNLI
-289 PAGMTNDGIAQAWI
+289 PPGMTNDGIAQSWI
-303 RFLKILGAPTDLCS
+303 RFLKILGAPTDLCC
-317 PQVISCTPQFIQA
+317 PQVVSRTPQFIQA
-330 VLVNVDGIDPQHHP
+330 VLLNADGVEPHYHP
-344 CLLNLPQIFLKTMK
+344 CLLQLPQIFLKTMK

-367 LGIAQYRSGD
+367 LA
-377 CGHLESAN
+377 
-385 QLNSPSTGGGAGILS
+385 
-400 GPNGGSLI
+400 
-408 SFRHSGG
+408 
-415 EIKTSAFRASGGL
+415 
-428 GGLGLGAALGVVGS
+428 
-442 SSNSN
+442 
-447 IGLTGSAIGNN
+447 
-458 GGGGGGGGGGSSCS
+458 
-472 TGSCSIGTGGG
+472 
-483 SIGTGMN
+483 
-490 TTGGGGSNNSIGFSY
+490 
-505 DTGSAAT
+505 
-512 QADISG
+512 
-518 FGNGK
+518 
-523 AKELLLADACAA
+523 
-535 TNSATPPLQRRL
+535 
-547 AKSFSVAP
+547 
-555 SLSSAHAVMSMAQ
+555 
-568 AKGFTKGSFS
+568 
-578 GLTSSRSSTGNPSA
+578 
-592 AAPSSSLQSTGFS
+592 
-605 SMLSLCQENRYPLA
+605 MLSLCQENRYPLA
-619 TNRPRCNSILHL
+619 ANRPRCNSILHL

-638 AAHIGGETWMQ
+638 AAHIGGETWIQ
-649 NTKKR
+649 NMKKK

-676 PPSLSEVNDVA
+676 PPSLSEMSDVP

-698 KAEALG
+698 KAEAIG

-731 HQGLK
+731 QQGLK
-736 TNDNR
+736 LSDSK
-741 ECMET
+741 ECEET

-773 GALELILPEK
+773 AALELILPDK
-783 ELKMRSHNVLINKIE
+783 ELRMKSNVIVNKTE
-798 LRRAAINI
+798 LRRAAINV
-806 LLSLLALPLHFQA
+806 LLSILALPLHFQT
-819 LPIRDLMGGPNDRSI
+819 LPIRDITAGPADKMI
-834 TFIHLKP
+834 TFVQLKP
-841 RLINVLMNA
+841 RLINILMNA
-850 LQVETDPQNTHMLL
+850 LQVENDPQNTHMLL
-864 GGLHLCVQDSVTF
+864 GGLHLCVQDSGTF
-877 EEMENGPEALHV
+877 EEMELGPDVLH
-889 MHPTADTS
+889 ASQQSNDA

-903 CSEKSA
+903 CSEKST
-909 YSMNS
+909 YSINS
-914 ANSSIGGLSTAT
+914 ANSSIGANSTAT

-940 TSDIIHELELSS
+940 SSDIFHDLELSS
-952 SAIYDSAHALFVR
+952 SAVYDSGHALFVR

-991 LSGLAAMR
+991 LSGLAAMHI
-999 VKDSDALECK
+999 KDSDALECK

-1029 HVKDLHSTIVAAFQ
+1029 HSKDLHSTIVAAFQ
-1043 CTSAWLMNHPYLL
+1043 CTSSWLMHHPYLL
-1056 QDKECLTIVLE
+1056 QDKECLTTVLE
-1067 VVELGISGSKSI
+1067 VVELGISGSKSV

-1087 YKGEKELKPASMRVR
+1087 HKDEKELKPASMRVR
-1102 DAAENMLTMILE
+1102 DAAENLLTLILE

-1132 DEVVLAKHSNTSGE
+1132 DEVVLAKHSNTNGE
-1146 NVGELP
+1146 ETSEIS
-1152 QEQAIKKFKYFVT
+1152 QEQAIRKFKYFVT
-1165 ENSTVLA
+1165 ENSTILA

-1222 GRPVPMNDIMMR
+1222 GRPVPMNDIMVR

-1243 DSVERIPPCIVDYSI
+1243 DSVDRIPPCVVDYSI
-1258 PTLDSAEQKMGNQST
+1258 PTLDTTEQKIGNQST
-1273 KELGRL
+1273 KHLARL
-1279 LEDQLV
+1279 LEDQVV

-1291 AETECSVDGLGHAQE
+1291 AQTECSVDGLGHAQE
-1306 ASPPSV
+1306 ATAPNV
-1312 CHEFQAARLFLSHFG
+1312 CHEFQAARLFLAHFG
-1327 FLTIG
+1327 FLSIG
-1332 QNNVGGPKM
+1332 QNNNGQKM
-1341 DGSAPLLTTLDTSKA
+1341 LTALDTTKS
-1356 EFCQD
+1356 EFSHD
-1361 LKMLDK
+1361 LRMLDK
-1367 MSPRSCDTIHVFYVR
+1367 MSPRTCDTIHVFYVK
-1382 AGQTTEA
+1382 AGQSSELD
-1389 EIIGNMDPENL
+1389 IIGNMDPENL
-1400 ASIDR
+1400 ANIDV
-1405 HFWKILYTIGSPVT
+1405 HFWNVLYTLGWPVN
-1419 VQEHAGW
+1419 VEEHAGW
-1426 TGFIGSSWKIPRDAS
+1426 TGFINSSWKIPKENKEQRK
-1441 ASRSNEPSNASRSNV
+1441 SNAFNSSNI
-1456 APEEWQLNGEK
+1456 EDLQLNGEK
-1467 KVLYWADISS
+1467 KVLYWADVAS
-1477 EMAIV
+1477 EIAIV
-1482 VPSRNNKI
+1482 VPNRANKSEI
-1490 DVCLEETVDGANG
+1490 YLEDTSEGNLT
-1503 GPSTTYERS
+1503 TTYERS
-1512 VSEIQPRSSSVSSNQ
+1512 VSEIQTSKAASSK

-1534 SESTRFGSMSKSA
+1534 NEPPRLGSMSSKSA

-1561 PNTLYT
+1561 PTQLYT

-1589 DDLLHYTRAGYS
+1589 DELLHYTRAGYTT
-1601 AQHGPIASING
+1601 AQGPIAPLNSN
-1612 GECFIIYLH
+1612 ECHIIFLH
-1621 ALSSSLLRVKLQGP
+1621 ALNSGLLRVKLHGP

-1660 RQTACNMAKR
+1660 RQTAYNMAKR
-1670 KRLDND
+1670 RRLDND

-1683 RRRIKIQ
+1683 RRRIKVQ

-1695 YKKDLTEPEMLAD
+1695 YKKDMTEPELLAD
-1708 LFKPTI
+1708 LFKPSI

>member
-6 ASLFPIISENINNA
+6 ASLYPIIAENINNA
-20 QTQSVLGKFST
+20 QTQSVLGKFSI

-39 VVIKQLANTLGI
+39 VVIKQLASTLGI

-60 YTDQEVQWCMDV
+60 HTDQEVLWCMDV

-99 AVLPQTKVSVP
+99 AVLPQSKISVP
-110 KPIKDD
+110 RPIIDD
-116 PNTYVRRIIKHLY
+116 PNTYVRKIIKHLY

-137 EVWPFIYQEDL
+137 E

-175 ILTVETWETLLLF
+175 ILTVETWESLLLF

-246 RHRMALVEQWNRVNL
+246 RHRIALVEQWNRVNL

-280 IAEEDAHLV
+280 IADEDAHLV
-289 PAGMTNDGIAQAWI
+289 PEGMTNDGIAQAWI
-303 RFLKILGAPTDLCS
+303 RFLKILGAPTDLCC
-317 PQVISCTPQFIQA
+317 PQVVSRTPQFIQA
-330 VLVNVDGIDPQHHP
+330 VLVNADGIEPQHHP

-367 LGIAQYRSGD
+367 LAQFRMDESSL
-377 CGHLESAN
+377 LENIN
-385 QLNSPSTGGGAGILS
+385 QLYFTSTGGSVGGGINS
-400 GPNGGSLI
+400 NGGSVI

-415 EIKTSAFRASGGL
+415 ELKSSVLRASGGL

-442 SSNSN
+442 GSATST
-447 IGLTGSAIGNN
+447 GHTGSTMGNTTN
-458 GGGGGGGGGGSSCS
+458 GGGAGGGGGIGGGCLSSTSVLGCNSNAATS
-472 TGSCSIGTGGG
+472 TTTGQSAGGG
-483 SIGTGMN
+483 VATGMGFGFAFETATAAPGN
-490 TTGGGGSNNSIGFSY
+490 ILSLVIVGFSRLESIFVFTKSLNIAFCAHTEPAIAEGGGIGKASLFIAA
-505 DTGSAAT
+505 DTNGSA
-512 QADISG
+512 
-518 FGNGK
+518 
-523 AKELLLADACAA
+523 
-535 TNSATPPLQRRL
+535 NSPTPPLQRRL

-555 SLSSAHAVMSMAQ
+555 SLSSAHAVISMAQ

-578 GLTSSRSSTGNPSA
+578 GLTSSRSASSHPNNAPQST
-592 AAPSSSLQSTGFS
+592 SLPSTGFS

-619 TNRPRCNSILHL
+619 ANRPRCNSILHL

-638 AAHIGGETWMQ
+638 AAHIGGDTWMQ

-783 ELKMRSHNVLINKIE
+783 DLKMRSHNVVINKTE

-806 LLSLLALPLHFQA
+806 LLSMLALPLHFQT

-841 RLINVLMNA
+841 RLINILMNA

-877 EEMENGPEALHV
+877 EETENGSAEALHSL
-889 MHPTADTS
+889 HPTAETS
-897 NLLSSA
+897 NLLSS
-903 CSEKSA
+903 
-909 YSMNS
+909 
-914 ANSSIGGLSTAT
+914 
-926 LSNEPS
+926 
-932 SLPAFDDF
+932 
-940 TSDIIHELELSS
+940 
-952 SAIYDSAHALFVR
+952 DSAHALFVR

-991 LSGLAAMR
+991 LTGLAGMH
-999 VKDSDALECK
+999 VKDSDVLECK

-1067 VVELGISGSKSI
+1067 VVELGISGTKSV

-1087 YKGEKELKPASMRVR
+1087 YKDDKELKPASMRVR

-1146 NVGELP
+1146 HVGELP

-1243 DSVERIPPCIVDYSI
+1243 DSVDRIPPCIVDYSI
-1258 PTLDSAEQKMGNQST
+1258 PTLDSAEQKIGNQST
-1273 KELGRL
+1273 KQLARL
-1279 LEDQLV
+1279 VEQQV
-1285 YEKLSW
+1285 GYEKLSW

-1332 QNNVGGPKM
+1332 QNNAGGQKL
-1341 DGSAPLLTTLDTSKA
+1341 DGSAPLLTTLDASKP

-1367 MSPRSCDTIHVFYVR
+1367 MSPRSCDTIHVFYVK
-1382 AGQTTEA
+1382 AGQTTET
-1389 EIIGNMDPENL
+1389 EIIGNMEPENL
-1400 ASIDR
+1400 PSVDA
-1405 HFWKILYTIGSPVT
+1405 HFWRMLYTIGWPVT

-1426 TGFIGSSWKIPRDAS
+1426 TGFIASSWKIPRE
-1441 ASRSNEPSNASRSNV
+1441 SNNKPQQPGEPKNGA

-1467 KVLYWADISS
+1467 KVLYWADVSS

-1482 VPSRNNKI
+1482 VPNRNNKVDVSI
-1490 DVCLEETVDGANG
+1490 DDTTVDGNG
-1503 GPSTTYERS
+1503 CPSTTYERS
-1512 VSEIQPRSSSVSSNQ
+1512 VSEIQPRSSSVSNSNQ
-1527 SRQYSLD
+1527 PRQFSLD
-1534 SESTRFGSMSKSA
+1534 SESARYGSMSRSA

-1561 PNTLYT
+1561 PSTLYT

-1601 AQHGPIASING
+1601 TQHGPIASVNSS
-1612 GECFIIYLH
+1612 ECFIIYLH

-1695 YKKDLTEPEMLAD
+1695 YKKDLTEPELLAD
-1708 LFKPTI
+1708 LFTPST